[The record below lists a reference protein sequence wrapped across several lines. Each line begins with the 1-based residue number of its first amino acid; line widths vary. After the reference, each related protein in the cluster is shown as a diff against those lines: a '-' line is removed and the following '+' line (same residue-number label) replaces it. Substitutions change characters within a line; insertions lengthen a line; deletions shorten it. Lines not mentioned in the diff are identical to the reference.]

1 MLQVKN
7 ISKTYKTG
15 NLVQR
20 ALDDVSLNL
29 RDNEFVAILGPSGS
43 GKTTLLNII
52 GGLDRYDSGDLII
65 NGISTKKYKDRDWD
79 SYRNHTVGFV
89 FQSYN
94 LIPHQTVLANVELAL
109 TISGISGKERRERAI
124 KALEEVGLG
133 DQLHKKP
140 NQMSGG
146 QMQRVSLA
154 RALVN
159 NPDILLADEPTGA
172 LDSETSIQVMD
183 LLKEVAKDRLVVMV
197 THNPELAY
205 QYATRIVKV
214 KDGKLLEDS
223 DPYEIPEGEVPVPV
237 HKNMGKSA
245 MSFLTALSLSF
256 NNLKTKKARTILVSF
271 AGSIGIIGIAMI
283 LSLSHGV
290 NQYIE
295 DMEEKT
301 MSEYP
306 LQITKTTTN
315 MMSLSADMMTNQKSS
330 SDTDGKVEEMQILNQ
345 MVSGT
350 EYNDLK
356 SLKAYLESGKSDIKN
371 QTKAIEYDYGIT
383 PQIYLQE
390 ENGKVRQVCP
400 DQTVSSLSGSSSM
413 MLAMMGSSGMEQFHA
428 LPENDALYKDQYDVK
443 AGHWPENDH
452 QCVVVLTKDGRLY
465 DMTLYSL
472 GLKSGEELDKIL
484 DAVADD
490 KTVETSDKLETFD
503 YDDFLGI
510 KLKLVNVSDYYVYDN
525 DFSVW
530 KDKSDNDKYIKNLVK
545 DGEDLEVVGVVQPK
559 DGEDITMLTA
569 GVSYPASL
577 VNHVIE
583 EASKSKIVK
592 AQIQDKK
599 KNVFNGKAFD
609 DPDDENGLNMEDFF
623 KVDEETFKNAFKVDT
638 SKMNMDS
645 SVFSDMD
652 FSDVDLSDLVD
663 GDALSD
669 AMPSFSEK
677 DFQDILKGV
686 SVNLTQNSL
695 AELFNTLLDGY
706 KKSVGDNPETDITG
720 LTDDLKQFLT
730 SDDTIAYLSKKLK
743 EILGP
748 ELDEVLTKD
757 LLKDFMMRVMEDY
770 QEFASKQE
778 DPNDFETNFRAYLET
793 DAVDR
798 ILSEELVSL
807 KDKLSSVEITDDQLK
822 EIMTDLA
829 NGYEDY
835 AKKNNLAQPDK
846 ILDAFL
852 KYVSSDSG
860 QKVLLHYAGQIV
872 DRKTLQANLQK
883 KMADVM
889 GDFSDELTDQ
899 ISSAMG
905 KVMGQIS
912 SSLQKSMGSAM
923 TSMMDNMQDIFSI
936 DPDAFAKAIQMN
948 MSEEDLQELMTS
960 LMSKG
965 SASYEDNLNKM
976 GYADEADPQT
986 ISIYPVDFDSKQVVD
1001 QILQDYNDDMTN
1013 SGQDDKVISYT
1024 DLVGVM
1030 MSSVTS
1036 IVNMIS
1042 YVLIAFVAISL
1053 VVSSIMIGVITYIS
1067 VLERRKEI
1075 GILRAI
1081 GASKGNVGAVFNA
1094 ETFIIGLLA
1103 GVIGI
1108 AITIIA
1114 IFPTNYIIHTVSGNA
1129 DVNAALPIGAAFVLI
1144 ALSVVLT
1151 LLGGL
1156 IPANKASKSDPV
1168 TALRTD

>member
-1 MLQVKN
+1 MLQIKN

-133 DQLHKKP
+133 EQIHKKP

-223 DPYEIPEGEVPVPV
+223 DPYEIPEGEAPEPV
-237 HKNMGKSA
+237 HKNMGKSS

-290 NQYIE
+290 NKYIE

-315 MMSLSADMMTNQKSS
+315 MMSMSEDMMSS
-330 SDTDGKVEEMQILNQ
+330 KKATSTDNKVREMQILTQ

-356 SLKAYLESGKSDIKN
+356 SLKTYLESGQSDIKN

-390 ENGKVRQVCP
+390 DNGDVRKVCP
-400 DQTVSSLSGSSSM
+400 DQTLSSLTGSSSM

-428 LPENDALYKDQYDVK
+428 LPENEALYKDQYDVK

-452 QCVVVLTKDGRLY
+452 ECVVILTQNGQLY

-484 DAVADD
+484 EAVKEDQS
-490 KTVETSDKLETFD
+490 VEINEEPGAYD
-503 YDDFLGI
+503 YNDFLGI
-510 KLKLVNVSDYYVYDN
+510 TLKLVNASDYYVYD
-525 DFSVW
+525 DEFSVW
-530 KDKSDNDKYIKNLVK
+530 KDKSDNQQYVKDLVK
-545 DGEDLEVVGVVQPK
+545 NGEDLKVVGVVQPK
-559 DGEDITMLTA
+559 EGQDFTMLTA
-569 GVSYPASL
+569 GVGYPASL
-577 VNHVIE
+577 LDHVIDK
-583 EASKSKIVK
+583 AAQSDIVK
-592 AQIQDKK
+592 DQLKDKK
-599 KNVFNGKAFD
+599 TNVFNGKSFD
-609 DPDDENGLNMEDFF
+609 DPDDEGGLNMEDLF
-623 KVDEETFKNAFKVDT
+623 KIDEEAFKDAFKIDT
-638 SKMNMDS
+638 SRMNMDTS
-645 SVFSDMD
+645 AFSDMD
-652 FSDVDLSDLVD
+652 FSGVDMSDLID
-663 GDALSD
+663 ADALSG
-669 AMPSFSEK
+669 AMPSFSTK
-677 DFQDILKGV
+677 DIQDILNGV
-686 SVNLTQNSL
+686 SVNLTQGTL
-695 AELFNTLLDGY
+695 TELFNALLKGY
-706 KKSVGDNPETDITG
+706 QDSVGDDPATDITG
-720 LTDDLKQFLT
+720 LTDGLKQYLT
-730 SDDTIAYLSKKLK
+730 SDEAVQYLSQKLK
-743 EILGP
+743 EILQPQLEGVIT
-748 ELDEVLTKD
+748 EDM
-757 LLKDFMMRVMEDY
+757 LKSFVGRVMEDY
-770 QEFASKQE
+770 QDFALKQE
-778 DPNDFETNFRAYLET
+778 NPDDFNTNFRAYLET
-793 DAVDR
+793 DAVSR
-798 ILSEELVSL
+798 ILSEKLAGI
-807 KDKLSSVEITDDQLK
+807 KDKLSGVTITDDQIK
-822 EIMTDLA
+822 EILTDLA
-829 NGYEDY
+829 NGYGEY
-835 AKKNNLAQPDK
+835 AKANNLAQPDK
-846 ILDAFL
+846 IQAAFL
-852 KYVSSDSG
+852 KYISSDAG
-860 QKVLLHYAGQIV
+860 QKLLLQYVEKIV
-872 DRKTLQANLQK
+872 DTKTLQANLQN
-883 KMADVM
+883 KMASVM
-889 GDFSDELTDQ
+889 GGFTNELTSQ

-905 KVMGQIS
+905 KVMEQVGTN
-912 SSLQKSMGSAM
+912 LQKSMGNAM
-923 TSMMDNMQDIFSI
+923 TSLMGNMQDIFSI
-936 DPDAFAKAIQMN
+936 DPDAFAKAIQVN
-948 MSEEDLQELMTS
+948 MSEDDLQELMTS
-960 LMSKG
+960 LMTTG
-965 SASYEDNLNKM
+965 TVSYESNLNKM
-976 GYADEADPQT
+976 GYADEDDPQT
-986 ISIYPVDFDSKQVVD
+986 ISIYPIDFDSKQVVD
-1001 QILQDYNDDMTN
+1001 QIIEDYNDDMKN

-1024 DLVGVM
+1024 DMVGMM

-1108 AITIIA
+1108 VLTLIA
-1114 IFPTNYIIHTVSGNA
+1114 IFPTNYIIHTVSGNT
-1129 DVNAALPIGAAFVLI
+1129 DVNAALPIGAAFILI

-1168 TALRTD
+1168 TALRTE

>member
-1 MLQVKN
+1 MLQIKN

-109 TISGISGKERRERAI
+109 TISGISGKERQERAI

-133 DQLHKKP
+133 DQIHKKP

-223 DPYEIPEGEVPVPV
+223 DPYEIPEGEAPVPV
-237 HKNMGKSA
+237 HKNMGKSS

-315 MMSLSADMMTNQKSS
+315 MMSLSADMMTNQKSL

-390 ENGKVRQVCP
+390 EDGKVRQVCP

-428 LPENDALYKDQYDVK
+428 LPENDALYKVQYDVK
-443 AGHWPENDH
+443 AGHWPENEH

-510 KLKLVNVSDYYVYDN
+510 KLKLVNASDYYVYDN
-525 DFSVW
+525 EFSVW
-530 KDKSDNDKYIKNLVK
+530 KDKSDNDKYIENLVK

-592 AQIQDKK
+592 AQIKNKK

-609 DPDDENGLNMEDFF
+609 DPDDENALNMEDFF
-623 KVDEETFKNAFKVDT
+623 KVDEEAFKNAFKVDT

-645 SVFSDMD
+645 SIFSDMD

-663 GDALSD
+663 GDALAD

-720 LTDDLKQFLT
+720 LTDGLKQFLT

-872 DRKTLQANLQK
+872 DTKTLQANLQK

-960 LMSKG
+960 LMTKG

-976 GYADEADPQT
+976 GYADETDPQT

-1114 IFPTNYIIHTVSGNA
+1114 IFPTNYIIYTVSGNA

>member
-1 MLQVKN
+1 MLQIKN

-133 DQLHKKP
+133 EQIHKKP

-223 DPYEIPEGEVPVPV
+223 DPYEIPEGEAPEPV
-237 HKNMGKSA
+237 HKNMGKSS

-290 NQYIE
+290 NKYIE

-315 MMSLSADMMTNQKSS
+315 MMSMSEDMMSS
-330 SDTDGKVEEMQILNQ
+330 KKATSTDNKVREMQILTQ

-356 SLKAYLESGKSDIKN
+356 SLKTYLESGQSDIKN

-390 ENGKVRQVCP
+390 DNGDVRKVCP
-400 DQTVSSLSGSSSM
+400 DQTLSSLTGSSSM

-428 LPENDALYKDQYDVK
+428 LPENEALYKDQYDVK

-452 QCVVVLTKDGRLY
+452 ECVVILTQNGQLY

-484 DAVADD
+484 EAVKEDQS
-490 KTVETSDKLETFD
+490 VEINEEPGTYE
-503 YDDFLGI
+503 YNDFLGI
-510 KLKLVNVSDYYVYDN
+510 TLKLVNASDYYVYD
-525 DFSVW
+525 DEFSVW
-530 KDKSDNDKYIKNLVK
+530 KDKSDNQQYVKDLIKN
-545 DGEDLEVVGVVQPK
+545 GEDLKVVGVVQPK
-559 DGEDITMLTA
+559 EGQDFTMLTA
-569 GVSYPASL
+569 GVGYPASL
-577 VNHVIE
+577 LDHVIDK
-583 EASKSKIVK
+583 AAQSDIVK
-592 AQIQDKK
+592 DQLKDKK
-599 KNVFNGKAFD
+599 TNVFNGKSFD
-609 DPDDENGLNMEDFF
+609 DPDDEDGLNMEDLF
-623 KVDEETFKNAFKVDT
+623 KIDEEAFKDAFKIDT
-638 SKMNMDS
+638 SRMNMDTS
-645 SVFSDMD
+645 AFSDMD
-652 FSDVDLSDLVD
+652 FSGVDMSDLID
-663 GDALSD
+663 ADALSG
-669 AMPSFSEK
+669 AMPSFSTK
-677 DFQDILKGV
+677 DIQDILNGV
-686 SVNLTQNSL
+686 SVNLTKDTMT
-695 AELFNTLLDGY
+695 ELFNALLKGY
-706 KKSVGDNPETDITG
+706 QDSVGDDPATDITG
-720 LTDDLKQFLT
+720 LTDGLKQYLT
-730 SDDTIAYLSKKLK
+730 SDEAVQYLSQKLK
-743 EILGP
+743 DILQPQLEGVIT
-748 ELDEVLTKD
+748 EDM
-757 LLKDFMMRVMEDY
+757 LKSFVGRVMEDY
-770 QEFASKQE
+770 QDFALKQE
-778 DPNDFETNFRAYLET
+778 NPDDFNANFRAYLET
-793 DAVDR
+793 DAVSR
-798 ILSEELVSL
+798 ILSEELAGI
-807 KDKLSSVEITDDQLK
+807 KDKLSSVTITDDQIK
-822 EIMTDLA
+822 EILTDLA
-829 NGYEDY
+829 NGYGEY
-835 AKKNNLAQPDK
+835 AKANNLAQPDK
-846 ILDAFL
+846 IQAAFL
-852 KYVSSDSG
+852 KYISSDAG
-860 QKVLLHYAGQIV
+860 QKLLLQYVEKIV
-872 DRKTLQANLQK
+872 DTKTLQANLQN
-883 KMADVM
+883 KMASVM
-889 GDFSDELTDQ
+889 GGFTNELTSQ

-905 KVMGQIS
+905 KVMEQVGTN
-912 SSLQKSMGSAM
+912 LQKSMGNAM
-923 TSMMDNMQDIFSI
+923 TSLMGNMQDIFSI
-936 DPDAFAKAIQMN
+936 DPDAFAKAIQVN
-948 MSEEDLQELMTS
+948 MSEDDLQELMTS
-960 LMSKG
+960 LMTTG
-965 SASYEDNLNKM
+965 TVSYESNLNKM
-976 GYADEADPQT
+976 GYADEDDPQT
-986 ISIYPVDFDSKQVVD
+986 ISIYPIDFDSKQVVD
-1001 QILQDYNDDMTN
+1001 QIIEDYNDDMKN

-1024 DLVGVM
+1024 DMVGMM

-1108 AITIIA
+1108 VLTLIA
-1114 IFPTNYIIHTVSGNA
+1114 IFPTNYIIHTVSGNT
-1129 DVNAALPIGAAFVLI
+1129 DVNAALPIGAAFILI

-1168 TALRTD
+1168 TALRTE

>member
-1 MLQVKN
+1 MLQIKN

-133 DQLHKKP
+133 EQIHKKP

-223 DPYEIPEGEVPVPV
+223 DPYEIPEGEAPEPV
-237 HKNMGKSA
+237 HKNMGKSS

-290 NQYIE
+290 NKYIE

-315 MMSLSADMMTNQKSS
+315 MMSMSEDMMSS
-330 SDTDGKVEEMQILNQ
+330 KKATSTDNKVREMQILTQ

-356 SLKAYLESGKSDIKN
+356 SLKTYLESGQSDIKN

-390 ENGKVRQVCP
+390 DNGDVRKVCP
-400 DQTVSSLSGSSSM
+400 DQTLSSLTGSSSM

-428 LPENDALYKDQYDVK
+428 LPENEALYKDQYDVK

-452 QCVVVLTKDGRLY
+452 ECVVILTQNGQLY

-484 DAVADD
+484 EAVKEDQS
-490 KTVETSDKLETFD
+490 VEINEEPGTYD
-503 YDDFLGI
+503 YNDFLGI
-510 KLKLVNVSDYYVYDN
+510 TLKLVNASDYYVYD
-525 DFSVW
+525 DEFSVW
-530 KDKSDNDKYIKNLVK
+530 KDKSDNQQYVKDLVK
-545 DGEDLEVVGVVQPK
+545 NGEDLKVVGVVQPK
-559 DGEDITMLTA
+559 EGQDFTMLTA
-569 GVSYPASL
+569 GVGYPASL
-577 VNHVIE
+577 LDHVIDK
-583 EASKSKIVK
+583 AAQSDIVK
-592 AQIQDKK
+592 DQLKDKK
-599 KNVFNGKAFD
+599 TNVFNGKSFD
-609 DPDDENGLNMEDFF
+609 DPDDEGGLNMEDLF
-623 KVDEETFKNAFKVDT
+623 KIDEEAFKDAFKIDT
-638 SKMNMDS
+638 SRMNMDTS
-645 SVFSDMD
+645 AFSDMD
-652 FSDVDLSDLVD
+652 FSGVDMSDLID
-663 GDALSD
+663 ADALSG
-669 AMPSFSEK
+669 AMPSFSTK
-677 DFQDILKGV
+677 DIQDILNGV
-686 SVNLTQNSL
+686 SVNLTQGTL
-695 AELFNTLLDGY
+695 TELFNALLKGY
-706 KKSVGDNPETDITG
+706 QDSVGDDPATDITG
-720 LTDDLKQFLT
+720 LTAGLKQYLT
-730 SDDTIAYLSKKLK
+730 SDEAVQYLSQKLK
-743 EILGP
+743 DILQPQLEGVIT
-748 ELDEVLTKD
+748 EDM
-757 LLKDFMMRVMEDY
+757 LKSFVGRVMEDY
-770 QEFASKQE
+770 QDFALKQE
-778 DPNDFETNFRAYLET
+778 NPDDFNANFRAYLET
-793 DAVDR
+793 DAVSR
-798 ILSEELVSL
+798 ILSEELAGI
-807 KDKLSSVEITDDQLK
+807 KDKLSGVTITDDQIK
-822 EIMTDLA
+822 EILTDLA
-829 NGYEDY
+829 NGYGEY
-835 AKKNNLAQPDK
+835 AKANNLAQPDK
-846 ILDAFL
+846 IQAAFL
-852 KYVSSDSG
+852 KYISSDAG
-860 QKVLLHYAGQIV
+860 QKLLLQYVEKIV
-872 DRKTLQANLQK
+872 DTKTLQANLQN
-883 KMADVM
+883 KMASVM
-889 GDFSDELTDQ
+889 GGFTNELTSQ

-905 KVMGQIS
+905 KVMEQVGTNF
-912 SSLQKSMGSAM
+912 QKSMGNAM
-923 TSMMDNMQDIFSI
+923 TSLMGNMQDIFSI
-936 DPDAFAKAIQMN
+936 DPDAFAKAIQVN
-948 MSEEDLQELMTS
+948 MSEDDLQELMTS
-960 LMSKG
+960 LMTTG
-965 SASYEDNLNKM
+965 TVSYESNLNKM
-976 GYADEADPQT
+976 GYADEDDPQT
-986 ISIYPVDFDSKQVVD
+986 ISIYPIDFDSKQVVD
-1001 QILQDYNDDMTN
+1001 QIIEDYNDDMKN

-1024 DLVGVM
+1024 DMVGMM

-1108 AITIIA
+1108 VLTLIA
-1114 IFPTNYIIHTVSGNA
+1114 IFPTNYIIHTVSGNT
-1129 DVNAALPIGAAFVLI
+1129 DVNAALPIGAAFILI

-1168 TALRTD
+1168 TALRTE

>member
-1 MLQVKN
+1 MLQIKN

-133 DQLHKKP
+133 EQIHKKP

-223 DPYEIPEGEVPVPV
+223 DPYEIPEGEAPEPV
-237 HKNMGKSA
+237 HKNMGKSS

-290 NQYIE
+290 NKYIE

-315 MMSLSADMMTNQKSS
+315 MMSMSEDMMSS
-330 SDTDGKVEEMQILNQ
+330 KKATSTDNKVREMQILTQ

-356 SLKAYLESGKSDIKN
+356 SLKTYLESGQSDIKN

-390 ENGKVRQVCP
+390 DNGDVRKVCP
-400 DQTVSSLSGSSSM
+400 DQTLSSLTGSSSM

-428 LPENDALYKDQYDVK
+428 LPENEALYKDQYDVK

-452 QCVVVLTKDGRLY
+452 ECVVILTQNGQLY

-484 DAVADD
+484 EAVKEDQS
-490 KTVETSDKLETFD
+490 VEINEEPGTYD
-503 YDDFLGI
+503 YNDFLGI
-510 KLKLVNVSDYYVYDN
+510 TLKLVNASDYYVYD
-525 DFSVW
+525 DEFSVW
-530 KDKSDNDKYIKNLVK
+530 KDKSDNQQYVKDLIKN
-545 DGEDLEVVGVVQPK
+545 GEDLKVVGVVQPK
-559 DGEDITMLTA
+559 EGQDFTMLTA
-569 GVSYPASL
+569 GVGYPASL
-577 VNHVIE
+577 LDHVIDK
-583 EASKSKIVK
+583 AAQSDIVK
-592 AQIQDKK
+592 DQLKDKK
-599 KNVFNGKAFD
+599 TNVFNGKSFD
-609 DPDDENGLNMEDFF
+609 DPDDEGGLNMEDLF
-623 KVDEETFKNAFKVDT
+623 KIDEEAFKDAFKIDT
-638 SKMNMDS
+638 SRMNMDTS
-645 SVFSDMD
+645 AFSDMD
-652 FSDVDLSDLVD
+652 FSGVDMSDLID
-663 GDALSD
+663 ADALSG
-669 AMPSFSEK
+669 AMPSFSTK
-677 DFQDILKGV
+677 DIQDILNGV
-686 SVNLTQNSL
+686 SVNLTKDTMT
-695 AELFNTLLDGY
+695 ELFNALLKGY
-706 KKSVGDNPETDITG
+706 QDSVGDDPATDITG
-720 LTDDLKQFLT
+720 LTDGLKQYLT
-730 SDDTIAYLSKKLK
+730 SDEAVQYLSQKLK
-743 EILGP
+743 DILQPQLEGVIT
-748 ELDEVLTKD
+748 EDM
-757 LLKDFMMRVMEDY
+757 LKDFVGRVMEDY
-770 QEFASKQE
+770 QEFALKQE
-778 DPNDFETNFRAYLET
+778 NPDDFNTNFRAYLET
-793 DAVDR
+793 DAVSR
-798 ILSEELVSL
+798 ILSEELAGI
-807 KDKLSSVEITDDQLK
+807 KDKLSGVTITDDQIK
-822 EIMTDLA
+822 EILTDLA
-829 NGYEDY
+829 NGYGEY
-835 AKKNNLAQPDK
+835 AKANNLAQPDK
-846 ILDAFL
+846 IQAAFL
-852 KYVSSDSG
+852 KYISSDAG
-860 QKVLLHYAGQIV
+860 QKLLLQYVEKIV
-872 DRKTLQANLQK
+872 DTKTLQANLQN
-883 KMADVM
+883 KMASVM
-889 GDFSDELTDQ
+889 GGFTNELTSQ

-905 KVMGQIS
+905 KVMEQVGTN
-912 SSLQKSMGSAM
+912 LQKSMGNAM
-923 TSMMDNMQDIFSI
+923 TSLMGNMQDIFSI
-936 DPDAFAKAIQMN
+936 DPDAFAKAIQVN
-948 MSEEDLQELMTS
+948 MSEDDLQELMTS
-960 LMSKG
+960 LMTTG
-965 SASYEDNLNKM
+965 TVSYESNLNKM
-976 GYADEADPQT
+976 GYADENDPQT
-986 ISIYPVDFDSKQVVD
+986 ISIYPIDFDSKQVVD
-1001 QILQDYNDDMTN
+1001 QIIEDYNDDMKN
-1013 SGQDDKVISYT
+1013 SGQEDKVISYT
-1024 DLVGVM
+1024 DMVGMM

-1108 AITIIA
+1108 VLTLIA
-1114 IFPTNYIIHTVSGNA
+1114 IFPTNYIIHTVSGNT
-1129 DVNAALPIGAAFVLI
+1129 DVNAALPIGAAFILI

-1168 TALRTD
+1168 TALRTE

>member
-1 MLQVKN
+1 MLQIKN

-133 DQLHKKP
+133 EQIHKKP

-223 DPYEIPEGEVPVPV
+223 DPYEIPEGEAPEPV
-237 HKNMGKSA
+237 HKNMGKSS

-290 NQYIE
+290 NKYIE

-315 MMSLSADMMTNQKSS
+315 MMSMSEDMMSS
-330 SDTDGKVEEMQILNQ
+330 KKATSTDNKVREMQILTQ

-356 SLKAYLESGKSDIKN
+356 SLKTYLESGQSDIKN

-390 ENGKVRQVCP
+390 DNGDVRKVCP
-400 DQTVSSLSGSSSM
+400 DQTLSSLTGSSSM

-428 LPENDALYKDQYDVK
+428 LPENEALYKDQYDVK

-452 QCVVVLTKDGRLY
+452 ECVVILTQNGQLY

-484 DAVADD
+484 EAVKEDQS
-490 KTVETSDKLETFD
+490 VEINEEPGSYD
-503 YDDFLGI
+503 YNDFLGI
-510 KLKLVNVSDYYVYDN
+510 TLKLVNASDYYVYD
-525 DFSVW
+525 DEFSVW
-530 KDKSDNDKYIKNLVK
+530 KDKSDNQQYVKDLIKN
-545 DGEDLEVVGVVQPK
+545 GEDLKVVGVVQPK
-559 DGEDITMLTA
+559 EGQDFTMLTA
-569 GVSYPASL
+569 GVGYPASL
-577 VNHVIE
+577 LDHVIDK
-583 EASKSKIVK
+583 AAQSDIVK
-592 AQIQDKK
+592 DQLKDKK
-599 KNVFNGKAFD
+599 TNVFNGKSFD
-609 DPDDENGLNMEDFF
+609 DSDDEGGLNMEDLF
-623 KVDEETFKNAFKVDT
+623 KIDEEAFKDAFKIDT
-638 SKMNMDS
+638 SRMNMDTS
-645 SVFSDMD
+645 AFSDMD
-652 FSDVDLSDLVD
+652 FSGVDMSDLID
-663 GDALSD
+663 ADALSG
-669 AMPSFSEK
+669 AMPSFSTK
-677 DFQDILKGV
+677 DIQDILNGV
-686 SVNLTQNSL
+686 SVNLTKDTMT
-695 AELFNTLLDGY
+695 ELFNALLKGY
-706 KKSVGDNPETDITG
+706 QDSVGDDPATDITG
-720 LTDDLKQFLT
+720 LTDGLKQYLT
-730 SDDTIAYLSKKLK
+730 SDEAVQYLSQKLK
-743 EILGP
+743 EILQPQLEGVIT
-748 ELDEVLTKD
+748 EDM
-757 LLKDFMMRVMEDY
+757 LKSFVGRVMEDY
-770 QEFASKQE
+770 QDFALKQE
-778 DPNDFETNFRAYLET
+778 NPDDFNANFRAYLET
-793 DAVDR
+793 DAVSR
-798 ILSEELVSL
+798 ILSEELAGI
-807 KDKLSSVEITDDQLK
+807 KDKLSSVTITDDQIK
-822 EIMTDLA
+822 EILTDLA
-829 NGYEDY
+829 NGYGEY
-835 AKKNNLAQPDK
+835 AKANNLAQPDK
-846 ILDAFL
+846 IQAAFL
-852 KYVSSDSG
+852 KYISSDAG
-860 QKVLLHYAGQIV
+860 QKLLLQYVEKIV
-872 DRKTLQANLQK
+872 DTKTLQANLQN
-883 KMADVM
+883 KMASVM
-889 GDFSDELTDQ
+889 GGFTNELTSQ

-905 KVMGQIS
+905 KVMEQVGTN
-912 SSLQKSMGSAM
+912 LQKSMGNAM
-923 TSMMDNMQDIFSI
+923 TSLMGNMQDIFSI
-936 DPDAFAKAIQMN
+936 DSDAFAKAIQVN
-948 MSEEDLQELMTS
+948 MSEDDLQELMTS
-960 LMSKG
+960 LMTTG
-965 SASYEDNLNKM
+965 TVSYESNLNKM
-976 GYADEADPQT
+976 GYADEDDPQT
-986 ISIYPVDFDSKQVVD
+986 ISIYPIDFDSKQVVD
-1001 QILQDYNDDMTN
+1001 QIIEDYNDDMKN

-1024 DLVGVM
+1024 DMVGMM

-1108 AITIIA
+1108 VLTLIA
-1114 IFPTNYIIHTVSGNA
+1114 IFPTNYIIHTVSGNT
-1129 DVNAALPIGAAFVLI
+1129 DVNAALPIGAAFILI

-1168 TALRTD
+1168 TALRTE

>member
-1 MLQVKN
+1 MLQIKN

-133 DQLHKKP
+133 EQIHKKP

-223 DPYEIPEGEVPVPV
+223 DPYEIPEGEAPEPV
-237 HKNMGKSA
+237 HKNMGKSS

-290 NQYIE
+290 NKYIE

-315 MMSLSADMMTNQKSS
+315 MMSMSEDMMSS
-330 SDTDGKVEEMQILNQ
+330 KKATSTDNKVREMQILTQ

-356 SLKAYLESGKSDIKN
+356 SLKTYLESGQSDIKN

-390 ENGKVRQVCP
+390 DNGDVRKVCP
-400 DQTVSSLSGSSSM
+400 DQTLSSLTGSSSM

-428 LPENDALYKDQYDVK
+428 LPENEALYKDQYDVK

-452 QCVVVLTKDGRLY
+452 ECVVILTQNGQLY

-484 DAVADD
+484 EAVKEDQS
-490 KTVETSDKLETFD
+490 VEINEEPGSYD
-503 YDDFLGI
+503 YNDFLGI
-510 KLKLVNVSDYYVYDN
+510 TLKLVNASDYYVYD
-525 DFSVW
+525 DEFSVW
-530 KDKSDNDKYIKNLVK
+530 KDKSDNQQYVKDLIKN
-545 DGEDLEVVGVVQPK
+545 GEDLKVVGVVQPK
-559 DGEDITMLTA
+559 EGQDFTMLAA
-569 GVSYPASL
+569 GVGYPASL
-577 VNHVIE
+577 LDHVIDK
-583 EASKSKIVK
+583 AAQSDIVK
-592 AQIQDKK
+592 DQLKDKK
-599 KNVFNGKAFD
+599 TNVFNGKSFD
-609 DPDDENGLNMEDFF
+609 DPDDEGGLNMEDLF
-623 KVDEETFKNAFKVDT
+623 KIDEEAFKDAFKIDT
-638 SKMNMDS
+638 SRMNMDTS
-645 SVFSDMD
+645 AFSDMD
-652 FSDVDLSDLVD
+652 FSGVDMSDLID
-663 GDALSD
+663 ADALSG
-669 AMPSFSEK
+669 AMPSFSTK
-677 DFQDILKGV
+677 DIQDILNGV
-686 SVNLTQNSL
+686 SVNLTKDTMT
-695 AELFNTLLDGY
+695 ELFNALLKGY
-706 KKSVGDNPETDITG
+706 QDSVGDDPATDITG
-720 LTDDLKQFLT
+720 LTDGLKQYLT
-730 SDDTIAYLSKKLK
+730 SDEAVQYLSQKLK
-743 EILGP
+743 EILQPQLEGVIT
-748 ELDEVLTKD
+748 EDM
-757 LLKDFMMRVMEDY
+757 LKDFVGRVMEDY
-770 QEFASKQE
+770 QEFALKQE
-778 DPNDFETNFRAYLET
+778 NPDDFNTNFRAYLET
-793 DAVDR
+793 DAVSR
-798 ILSEELVSL
+798 ILSEELAGI
-807 KDKLSSVEITDDQLK
+807 KDKLSGVTITDDQIK
-822 EIMTDLA
+822 EILTDLA
-829 NGYEDY
+829 NGYGEY
-835 AKKNNLAQPDK
+835 AKANNLAQPDK
-846 ILDAFL
+846 IQAAFL
-852 KYVSSDSG
+852 KYISSDAG
-860 QKVLLHYAGQIV
+860 QKLLLQYVEKIV
-872 DRKTLQANLQK
+872 DTKTLQANLQN
-883 KMADVM
+883 KMASVM
-889 GDFSDELTDQ
+889 GGFTNELTSQ

-905 KVMGQIS
+905 KVMEQVGTN
-912 SSLQKSMGSAM
+912 LQKSMGNAM
-923 TSMMDNMQDIFSI
+923 TSLMGNMQDIFSI
-936 DPDAFAKAIQMN
+936 DPDAFAKAIQVN
-948 MSEEDLQELMTS
+948 MSEDDLQELMTS
-960 LMSKG
+960 LMTTG
-965 SASYEDNLNKM
+965 TVSYESNLNKM
-976 GYADEADPQT
+976 GYADEDDPQT
-986 ISIYPVDFDSKQVVD
+986 ISIYPIDFDSKQVVD
-1001 QILQDYNDDMTN
+1001 QIIEDYNDDMKN

-1024 DLVGVM
+1024 DMVGMM

-1108 AITIIA
+1108 VLTLIA
-1114 IFPTNYIIHTVSGNA
+1114 IFPTNYIIHTVSGNT
-1129 DVNAALPIGAAFVLI
+1129 DVNAALPIGAAFILI

-1168 TALRTD
+1168 TALRTE

>member
-1 MLQVKN
+1 MLQIKN

-133 DQLHKKP
+133 EQIHKKP

-223 DPYEIPEGEVPVPV
+223 DPYEIPEGEAPEPV
-237 HKNMGKSA
+237 HKNMGKSS

-290 NQYIE
+290 NKYIE

-315 MMSLSADMMTNQKSS
+315 MMSMSEDMMSS
-330 SDTDGKVEEMQILNQ
+330 KKATSTDNKVREMQILTQ

-356 SLKAYLESGKSDIKN
+356 SLKTYLESGQSDIKN

-390 ENGKVRQVCP
+390 DNGDVRKVCP
-400 DQTVSSLSGSSSM
+400 DQTLSSLTGSSSM

-428 LPENDALYKDQYDVK
+428 LPENEALYKDQYDVK

-452 QCVVVLTKDGRLY
+452 ECVVILTQNGQLY

-484 DAVADD
+484 EAVKEDQS
-490 KTVETSDKLETFD
+490 VEINEEPGTYD
-503 YDDFLGI
+503 YNDFLGI
-510 KLKLVNVSDYYVYDN
+510 TLKLVNASDYYVYD
-525 DFSVW
+525 DEFSVW
-530 KDKSDNDKYIKNLVK
+530 KDKSDNQQYVKDLVK
-545 DGEDLEVVGVVQPK
+545 NGEDLKVVGVVQPK
-559 DGEDITMLTA
+559 EGQDFTMLTA
-569 GVSYPASL
+569 GVGYPASL
-577 VNHVIE
+577 LDHVIDK
-583 EASKSKIVK
+583 AAQSDIVK
-592 AQIQDKK
+592 DQLKDKK
-599 KNVFNGKAFD
+599 TNVFNGKSFD
-609 DPDDENGLNMEDFF
+609 DPDDEGGLNMEDLF
-623 KVDEETFKNAFKVDT
+623 KIDEEAFKDAFKIDT
-638 SKMNMDS
+638 SRMNMDTS
-645 SVFSDMD
+645 AFSDMD
-652 FSDVDLSDLVD
+652 FSGVDMSDLID
-663 GDALSD
+663 ADALSG
-669 AMPSFSEK
+669 AMPSFSTK
-677 DFQDILKGV
+677 DIQDILNGV
-686 SVNLTQNSL
+686 SVNLTKDTMT
-695 AELFNTLLDGY
+695 ELFNALLKGY
-706 KKSVGDNPETDITG
+706 QDSVGDDPATDITG
-720 LTDDLKQFLT
+720 LTAGLKQYLT
-730 SDDTIAYLSKKLK
+730 SDEAVQYLSQKLK
-743 EILGP
+743 DILQPQLEGVIT
-748 ELDEVLTKD
+748 EDM
-757 LLKDFMMRVMEDY
+757 LKSFVGRVMEDY
-770 QEFASKQE
+770 QDFALKQE
-778 DPNDFETNFRAYLET
+778 NPDDFNANFRAYLET
-793 DAVDR
+793 DAVSR
-798 ILSEELVSL
+798 ILSEELAGI
-807 KDKLSSVEITDDQLK
+807 KDKLSGVTITDDQIK
-822 EIMTDLA
+822 EILTDLA
-829 NGYEDY
+829 NGYGEY
-835 AKKNNLAQPDK
+835 AKANNLAQPDK
-846 ILDAFL
+846 IQAAFL
-852 KYVSSDSG
+852 KYISSDAG
-860 QKVLLHYAGQIV
+860 QKLLLQYVEKIV
-872 DRKTLQANLQK
+872 DTKTLQANLQN
-883 KMADVM
+883 KMASVM
-889 GDFSDELTDQ
+889 GGFTNELTSQ

-905 KVMGQIS
+905 KVMEQVGTN
-912 SSLQKSMGSAM
+912 LQKSMGNAM
-923 TSMMDNMQDIFSI
+923 TSLMGNMQDIFSI
-936 DPDAFAKAIQMN
+936 DPDAFAKAIQVN
-948 MSEEDLQELMTS
+948 MSEDDLQELMTS
-960 LMSKG
+960 LMTTG
-965 SASYEDNLNKM
+965 TVSYESNLNKM
-976 GYADEADPQT
+976 GYADEDDPQT
-986 ISIYPVDFDSKQVVD
+986 ISIYPIDFDSKQVVD
-1001 QILQDYNDDMTN
+1001 QIIEDYNDDMKN

-1024 DLVGVM
+1024 DMVGMM

-1108 AITIIA
+1108 VLTLIA
-1114 IFPTNYIIHTVSGNA
+1114 IFPTNYIIHTVSGNT
-1129 DVNAALPIGAAFVLI
+1129 DVNAALPIGAAFILI

-1168 TALRTD
+1168 TALRTE

>member
-1 MLQVKN
+1 MLQIKN

-133 DQLHKKP
+133 EQIHKKP

-223 DPYEIPEGEVPVPV
+223 DPYEIPEGEAPEPV
-237 HKNMGKSA
+237 HKNMGKSS

-290 NQYIE
+290 NKYIE

-315 MMSLSADMMTNQKSS
+315 MMSMSEDMMSS
-330 SDTDGKVEEMQILNQ
+330 KKATSTDNKVREMQILTQ

-356 SLKAYLESGKSDIKN
+356 SLKTYLESGQSDIKN

-390 ENGKVRQVCP
+390 DNGDVRKVCP
-400 DQTVSSLSGSSSM
+400 DQTLSSLTGSSSM

-428 LPENDALYKDQYDVK
+428 LPENEALYKDQYDVK

-452 QCVVVLTKDGRLY
+452 ECVVILTQNGQLY

-484 DAVADD
+484 EAVKEDQS
-490 KTVETSDKLETFD
+490 VEINEEPGTYD
-503 YDDFLGI
+503 YNDFLGI
-510 KLKLVNVSDYYVYDN
+510 TLKLVNASDYYVYD
-525 DFSVW
+525 DEFSVW
-530 KDKSDNDKYIKNLVK
+530 KDKSDNQQYVKDLVK
-545 DGEDLEVVGVVQPK
+545 NGEDLKVVGVVQPK
-559 DGEDITMLTA
+559 EGQDFTMLTA
-569 GVSYPASL
+569 GVGYPASL
-577 VNHVIE
+577 LDHVIDK
-583 EASKSKIVK
+583 AAQSDIVK
-592 AQIQDKK
+592 DQLKDKK
-599 KNVFNGKAFD
+599 TNVFNGKSFD
-609 DPDDENGLNMEDFF
+609 DPDDEGGLNMEDLF
-623 KVDEETFKNAFKVDT
+623 KIDEEAFKDAFKIDT
-638 SKMNMDS
+638 SRMNMDTS
-645 SVFSDMD
+645 AFSDMD
-652 FSDVDLSDLVD
+652 FSGVDMSDLID
-663 GDALSD
+663 ADALSG
-669 AMPSFSEK
+669 AMPSFSTK
-677 DFQDILKGV
+677 DIQDILNGV
-686 SVNLTQNSL
+686 SVNLTKDTMT
-695 AELFNTLLDGY
+695 ELFNALLKGY
-706 KKSVGDNPETDITG
+706 QDSVGDDPATDITG
-720 LTDDLKQFLT
+720 LTAGLKQYLT
-730 SDDTIAYLSKKLK
+730 SDEAVQYLSQKLK
-743 EILGP
+743 DILQPQLEGVIT
-748 ELDEVLTKD
+748 EDM
-757 LLKDFMMRVMEDY
+757 LKDFVGRVMEDY
-770 QEFASKQE
+770 QEFALKQE
-778 DPNDFETNFRAYLET
+778 NPDDFNTNFRAYLET
-793 DAVDR
+793 DAVSR
-798 ILSEELVSL
+798 ILSEELAGI
-807 KDKLSSVEITDDQLK
+807 KDKLSGVTITDDQIK
-822 EIMTDLA
+822 EILTDLA
-829 NGYEDY
+829 NGYGEY
-835 AKKNNLAQPDK
+835 AKANNLAQPDK
-846 ILDAFL
+846 IQAAFL
-852 KYVSSDSG
+852 KYISSDAG
-860 QKVLLHYAGQIV
+860 QKLLLQYAEKIV
-872 DRKTLQANLQK
+872 DTKTLQANLQN
-883 KMADVM
+883 KMASVM
-889 GDFSDELTDQ
+889 GGFTNELTSQ

-905 KVMGQIS
+905 KVMEQVGTN
-912 SSLQKSMGSAM
+912 LRKSMGNAM
-923 TSMMDNMQDIFSI
+923 TSLMGNMQDIFSI
-936 DPDAFAKAIQMN
+936 DPDAFAKAIQVN
-948 MSEEDLQELMTS
+948 MSEDDLQELMTS
-960 LMSKG
+960 LMTTG
-965 SASYEDNLNKM
+965 TVSYESNLNKM
-976 GYADEADPQT
+976 GYADEDDPQT
-986 ISIYPVDFDSKQVVD
+986 ISIYPIDFDSKQVVD
-1001 QILQDYNDDMTN
+1001 QIIEDYNDDMKN

-1024 DLVGVM
+1024 DMVGMM

-1108 AITIIA
+1108 VLTLIA
-1114 IFPTNYIIHTVSGNA
+1114 IFPTNYIIHTVSGNT
-1129 DVNAALPIGAAFVLI
+1129 DVNAALPIGAAFILI

-1168 TALRTD
+1168 TALRTE

>member
-1 MLQVKN
+1 MLQIKN

-133 DQLHKKP
+133 EQIHKKP

-223 DPYEIPEGEVPVPV
+223 DPYEIPEGEAPEPV
-237 HKNMGKSA
+237 HKNMGKSS

-290 NQYIE
+290 NKYIE

-315 MMSLSADMMTNQKSS
+315 MMSMSEDMMSS
-330 SDTDGKVEEMQILNQ
+330 KKATSTDNKVREMQILTQ

-356 SLKAYLESGKSDIKN
+356 SLKTYLESGQSDIKN

-390 ENGKVRQVCP
+390 DNGDVRKVCP
-400 DQTVSSLSGSSSM
+400 DQTLSSLTGSSSM

-428 LPENDALYKDQYDVK
+428 LPENEALYKDQYDVK

-452 QCVVVLTKDGRLY
+452 ECVVILTQNGQLY

-484 DAVADD
+484 EAVKDD
-490 KTVETSDKLETFD
+490 QSVEINEEPGSYD
-503 YDDFLGI
+503 YNDFLGI
-510 KLKLVNVSDYYVYDN
+510 TLKLVNASDYYVYD
-525 DFSVW
+525 DEFSVW
-530 KDKSDNDKYIKNLVK
+530 KDKSDNQQYVKDLIKN
-545 DGEDLEVVGVVQPK
+545 GEDLKVVGVVQPK
-559 DGEDITMLTA
+559 EGQDFTMLTA
-569 GVSYPASL
+569 GVGYPASL
-577 VNHVIE
+577 LDHVIDK
-583 EASKSKIVK
+583 AAQSDIVK
-592 AQIQDKK
+592 DQLKDKK
-599 KNVFNGKAFD
+599 TNVFNGKSFD
-609 DPDDENGLNMEDFF
+609 DPDDEGGLNMEDLF
-623 KVDEETFKNAFKVDT
+623 KIDEEAFKDAFKIDT
-638 SKMNMDS
+638 SRMNMDTS
-645 SVFSDMD
+645 AFSDMD
-652 FSDVDLSDLVD
+652 FSGVDMSDLID
-663 GDALSD
+663 ADALSG
-669 AMPSFSEK
+669 AMPSFSTK
-677 DFQDILKGV
+677 DIQDILNGV
-686 SVNLTQNSL
+686 SVNLTKDTMT
-695 AELFNTLLDGY
+695 ELFNALLKGY
-706 KKSVGDNPETDITG
+706 QDSVGDDPATDITG
-720 LTDDLKQFLT
+720 LTDGLKQYLT
-730 SDDTIAYLSKKLK
+730 SDEAVQYLSQKLK
-743 EILGP
+743 EILQPQLEGVIT
-748 ELDEVLTKD
+748 EDM
-757 LLKDFMMRVMEDY
+757 LKDFVGRVMEDY
-770 QEFASKQE
+770 QEFALKQE
-778 DPNDFETNFRAYLET
+778 NPDDFNTNFRAYLET
-793 DAVDR
+793 DAVSR
-798 ILSEELVSL
+798 ILSEELAGI
-807 KDKLSSVEITDDQLK
+807 KDKLSGVTITDDQIK
-822 EIMTDLA
+822 EILTDLA
-829 NGYEDY
+829 NGYGEY
-835 AKKNNLAQPDK
+835 AKANNLAQPDK
-846 ILDAFL
+846 IQAAFL
-852 KYVSSDSG
+852 KYISSDAG
-860 QKVLLHYAGQIV
+860 QKLLLQYVEKIV
-872 DRKTLQANLQK
+872 DTKTLQANLQN
-883 KMADVM
+883 KMASVM
-889 GDFSDELTDQ
+889 GGFTNELTSQ

-905 KVMGQIS
+905 KVMEQVGTN
-912 SSLQKSMGSAM
+912 LQKSMGNAM
-923 TSMMDNMQDIFSI
+923 TSLMGNMQDIFSI
-936 DPDAFAKAIQMN
+936 DPDAFAKAIQVN
-948 MSEEDLQELMTS
+948 MSEDDLQELMTS
-960 LMSKG
+960 LMTTG
-965 SASYEDNLNKM
+965 TVSYESNLNKM
-976 GYADEADPQT
+976 GYADEDDPQT
-986 ISIYPVDFDSKQVVD
+986 ISIYPIDFDSKQVVD
-1001 QILQDYNDDMTN
+1001 QIIEDYNDDMKN

-1024 DLVGVM
+1024 DMVGMM

-1108 AITIIA
+1108 VLTLIA
-1114 IFPTNYIIHTVSGNA
+1114 IFPTNYIIHTVSGNT
-1129 DVNAALPIGAAFVLI
+1129 DVNAALPIGAAFILI

-1168 TALRTD
+1168 TALRTE

>member
-1 MLQVKN
+1 MLQIKN

-133 DQLHKKP
+133 EQIHKKP

-223 DPYEIPEGEVPVPV
+223 NPYEIPEGEAPEPV
-237 HKNMGKSA
+237 HKNMGKSS

-290 NQYIE
+290 NKYIE

-315 MMSLSADMMTNQKSS
+315 MMSMSEDMMSS
-330 SDTDGKVEEMQILNQ
+330 KKATSTDNKVREMQILTQ

-356 SLKAYLESGKSDIKN
+356 SLKTYLESGQSDIKN

-390 ENGKVRQVCP
+390 DNGDVRKVCP
-400 DQTVSSLSGSSSM
+400 DQTLSSLTGSSSM

-428 LPENDALYKDQYDVK
+428 LPENEALYKDQYDVK

-452 QCVVVLTKDGRLY
+452 ECVVILTQNGQLY

-484 DAVADD
+484 EAVKEDQS
-490 KTVETSDKLETFD
+490 VEINEEPGTYD
-503 YDDFLGI
+503 YNDFLGI
-510 KLKLVNVSDYYVYDN
+510 TLKLVNASDYYVYD
-525 DFSVW
+525 DEFSVW
-530 KDKSDNDKYIKNLVK
+530 KDKSDNQQYVKDLVK
-545 DGEDLEVVGVVQPK
+545 NGEDLKVVGVVQPK
-559 DGEDITMLTA
+559 EGQDFTMLTA
-569 GVSYPASL
+569 GVGYPASL
-577 VNHVIE
+577 LDHVIDK
-583 EASKSKIVK
+583 AAQSDIVK
-592 AQIQDKK
+592 DQLKDKK
-599 KNVFNGKAFD
+599 TNVFNGKSFD
-609 DPDDENGLNMEDFF
+609 DPDDEGGLNMEDLF
-623 KVDEETFKNAFKVDT
+623 KIDEEAFKDAFKIDT
-638 SKMNMDS
+638 SRMNMDTS
-645 SVFSDMD
+645 AFSDMD
-652 FSDVDLSDLVD
+652 FSGVDMSDLID
-663 GDALSD
+663 ADALSG
-669 AMPSFSEK
+669 AMPSFSTK
-677 DFQDILKGV
+677 DIQDILNGV
-686 SVNLTQNSL
+686 SVNLTKDTMT
-695 AELFNTLLDGY
+695 ELFNALLKGY
-706 KKSVGDNPETDITG
+706 QDSVGDDPATDITG
-720 LTDDLKQFLT
+720 LTAGLKQYLT
-730 SDDTIAYLSKKLK
+730 SDEAVQYLSQKLK
-743 EILGP
+743 DILQPQLEGVIT
-748 ELDEVLTKD
+748 EDM
-757 LLKDFMMRVMEDY
+757 LKDFVGRVMEDY
-770 QEFASKQE
+770 QEFALKQE
-778 DPNDFETNFRAYLET
+778 NPDDFNTNFRAYLET
-793 DAVDR
+793 DAVSR
-798 ILSEELVSL
+798 ILSEELAGI
-807 KDKLSSVEITDDQLK
+807 KDKLSGVTITDDQIK
-822 EIMTDLA
+822 EILTDLA
-829 NGYEDY
+829 NGYGEY
-835 AKKNNLAQPDK
+835 AKANNLAQPDK
-846 ILDAFL
+846 IQAAFL
-852 KYVSSDSG
+852 KYISSDAG
-860 QKVLLHYAGQIV
+860 QKLLLQYVEKIV
-872 DRKTLQANLQK
+872 DTKTLQANLQN
-883 KMADVM
+883 KMASVM
-889 GDFSDELTDQ
+889 GGFTNELTSQ

-905 KVMGQIS
+905 KVMEQVGTN
-912 SSLQKSMGSAM
+912 LQKSMGNAM
-923 TSMMDNMQDIFSI
+923 TSLMGNMQDIFSI
-936 DPDAFAKAIQMN
+936 DPDAFAKAIQVN
-948 MSEEDLQELMTS
+948 MSEDDLQELMTS
-960 LMSKG
+960 LMTTG
-965 SASYEDNLNKM
+965 TVSYESNLNKM
-976 GYADEADPQT
+976 GYADEDDPQT
-986 ISIYPVDFDSKQVVD
+986 ISIYPIDFDSKQVVD
-1001 QILQDYNDDMTN
+1001 QIIEDYNDDMKN

-1024 DLVGVM
+1024 DMVGMM

-1108 AITIIA
+1108 VLTLIA
-1114 IFPTNYIIHTVSGNA
+1114 IFPTNYIIHTVSGNT
-1129 DVNAALPIGAAFVLI
+1129 DVNAALPIGAAFILI

-1168 TALRTD
+1168 TALRTE

>member
-1 MLQVKN
+1 MLQIKN

-133 DQLHKKP
+133 EQIHKKP

-205 QYATRIVKV
+205 QYATRIVQV

-223 DPYEIPEGEVPVPV
+223 DPYEIPEGEAPEPV
-237 HKNMGKSA
+237 HKNMGKSS

-290 NQYIE
+290 NKYIE

-315 MMSLSADMMTNQKSS
+315 MMSMSEDMMSS
-330 SDTDGKVEEMQILNQ
+330 KKATSTDNKVREMQILTQ

-356 SLKAYLESGKSDIKN
+356 SLKTYLESGQSDIKN

-390 ENGKVRQVCP
+390 DNGDVRKVCP
-400 DQTVSSLSGSSSM
+400 DQTLSSLTGSSSM

-428 LPENDALYKDQYDVK
+428 LPENEALYKDQYDVK

-452 QCVVVLTKDGRLY
+452 ECVVILTQNGQLY

-484 DAVADD
+484 EAVKEDQS
-490 KTVETSDKLETFD
+490 VEINEEPGTYD
-503 YDDFLGI
+503 YNDFLGI
-510 KLKLVNVSDYYVYDN
+510 TLKLVNASDYYVYD
-525 DFSVW
+525 DEFSVW
-530 KDKSDNDKYIKNLVK
+530 KDKSDNQQYVKDLVK
-545 DGEDLEVVGVVQPK
+545 NGEDLKVVGVVQPK
-559 DGEDITMLTA
+559 EGQDFTMLTA
-569 GVSYPASL
+569 GVGYPASL
-577 VNHVIE
+577 LDHVIDK
-583 EASKSKIVK
+583 AAQSDIVK
-592 AQIQDKK
+592 DQLKDKK
-599 KNVFNGKAFD
+599 TNVFNGKSFD
-609 DPDDENGLNMEDFF
+609 DPDDEGGLNMEDLF
-623 KVDEETFKNAFKVDT
+623 KIDEEAFKDAFKIDT
-638 SKMNMDS
+638 SRMNMDTS
-645 SVFSDMD
+645 AFSDMD
-652 FSDVDLSDLVD
+652 FSGVDMSDLID
-663 GDALSD
+663 ADALSG
-669 AMPSFSEK
+669 AMPSFSTK
-677 DFQDILKGV
+677 DIQDILNGV
-686 SVNLTQNSL
+686 SVNLTKDTMT
-695 AELFNTLLDGY
+695 ELFNALLKGY
-706 KKSVGDNPETDITG
+706 QDSVGDDPATDITG
-720 LTDDLKQFLT
+720 LTAGLKQYLT
-730 SDDTIAYLSKKLK
+730 SDEAVQYLSQKLK
-743 EILGP
+743 DILQPQLEGVIT
-748 ELDEVLTKD
+748 EDM
-757 LLKDFMMRVMEDY
+757 LKDFVGRVMEDY
-770 QEFASKQE
+770 QEFALKQE
-778 DPNDFETNFRAYLET
+778 NPDDFNTNFRAYLET
-793 DAVDR
+793 DAVSR
-798 ILSEELVSL
+798 ILSEELAGI
-807 KDKLSSVEITDDQLK
+807 KDKLSGVTITDDQIK
-822 EIMTDLA
+822 EILTDLA
-829 NGYEDY
+829 NGYGEY
-835 AKKNNLAQPDK
+835 AKANNLAQPDK
-846 ILDAFL
+846 IQAAFL
-852 KYVSSDSG
+852 KYISSDAG
-860 QKVLLHYAGQIV
+860 QKLLLQYVEKIV
-872 DRKTLQANLQK
+872 DTKTLQANLQN
-883 KMADVM
+883 KMASVM
-889 GDFSDELTDQ
+889 GGFTNELTSQ

-905 KVMGQIS
+905 KVMEQVGTN
-912 SSLQKSMGSAM
+912 LQKSMGNAM
-923 TSMMDNMQDIFSI
+923 TSLMGNMQDIFSI
-936 DPDAFAKAIQMN
+936 DPDAFAKAIQVN
-948 MSEEDLQELMTS
+948 MSEDDLQELMTS
-960 LMSKG
+960 LMTTG
-965 SASYEDNLNKM
+965 TVSYESNLNKM
-976 GYADEADPQT
+976 GYADEDDPQT
-986 ISIYPVDFDSKQVVD
+986 ISIYPIDFDSKQVVD
-1001 QILQDYNDDMTN
+1001 QIIEDYNDDMKN

-1024 DLVGVM
+1024 DMVGMM

-1108 AITIIA
+1108 VLTLIA
-1114 IFPTNYIIHTVSGNA
+1114 IFPTNYIIHTVSGNT
-1129 DVNAALPIGAAFVLI
+1129 DVNAALPIGAAFILI

-1168 TALRTD
+1168 TALRTE

>member
-1 MLQVKN
+1 MLQIKN

-133 DQLHKKP
+133 EQIHKKP

-223 DPYEIPEGEVPVPV
+223 DPYEIPEGEAPEPV
-237 HKNMGKSA
+237 HKNMGKSS

-290 NQYIE
+290 NKYIE

-315 MMSLSADMMTNQKSS
+315 MMSMSEDMMSS
-330 SDTDGKVEEMQILNQ
+330 KKATSTDNKVREMQILTQ

-356 SLKAYLESGKSDIKN
+356 SLKTYLESGQSDIKN

-390 ENGKVRQVCP
+390 DNGDVRKVCP
-400 DQTVSSLSGSSSM
+400 DQTLSSLTGSSSM

-428 LPENDALYKDQYDVK
+428 LPENEALYKDQYDVK

-452 QCVVVLTKDGRLY
+452 ECVVILTQNGQLY

-484 DAVADD
+484 EAVKEDQS
-490 KTVETSDKLETFD
+490 VEINEEPGTYD
-503 YDDFLGI
+503 YNDFLGI
-510 KLKLVNVSDYYVYDN
+510 TLKLVNASDYYVYD
-525 DFSVW
+525 DEFSVW
-530 KDKSDNDKYIKNLVK
+530 KDKSDNQQYVKDLVK
-545 DGEDLEVVGVVQPK
+545 NGEDLKVVGVVQPK
-559 DGEDITMLTA
+559 EGQDFTMLTA
-569 GVSYPASL
+569 GVGYPASL
-577 VNHVIE
+577 LDHVIDK
-583 EASKSKIVK
+583 AAQSDIVK
-592 AQIQDKK
+592 DQLKDKK
-599 KNVFNGKAFD
+599 TNVFNGKSFD
-609 DPDDENGLNMEDFF
+609 DPDDEGGLNMEDLF
-623 KVDEETFKNAFKVDT
+623 KIDEEAFKDAFKIDT
-638 SKMNMDS
+638 SRMNMDTS
-645 SVFSDMD
+645 AFSDMD
-652 FSDVDLSDLVD
+652 FSGVDMSDLID
-663 GDALSD
+663 ADALSG
-669 AMPSFSEK
+669 AMPSFSTK
-677 DFQDILKGV
+677 DIQDILNGV
-686 SVNLTQNSL
+686 SVNLTKDTMT
-695 AELFNTLLDGY
+695 ELFNALLKGY
-706 KKSVGDNPETDITG
+706 QDSVGDDPATDITG
-720 LTDDLKQFLT
+720 LTAGLKQYLT
-730 SDDTIAYLSKKLK
+730 SDEAVQYLSQKLK
-743 EILGP
+743 DILQPQLEGVIT
-748 ELDEVLTKD
+748 EDM
-757 LLKDFMMRVMEDY
+757 LKDFVGRVMEDY
-770 QEFASKQE
+770 QEFALKQE
-778 DPNDFETNFRAYLET
+778 NPDDFNTNFRAYLET
-793 DAVDR
+793 DAVSR
-798 ILSEELVSL
+798 ILSEELAGI
-807 KDKLSSVEITDDQLK
+807 KDKLSGVTITDDQIK
-822 EIMTDLA
+822 EILTDLA
-829 NGYEDY
+829 NGYGEY
-835 AKKNNLAQPDK
+835 AKANNLAQPDK
-846 ILDAFL
+846 IQAAFL
-852 KYVSSDSG
+852 KYISSDAG
-860 QKVLLHYAGQIV
+860 QKLLLQYVEKIV
-872 DRKTLQANLQK
+872 DTKTLQANLQN
-883 KMADVM
+883 KMASVM
-889 GDFSDELTDQ
+889 GGFTNELTSQ

-905 KVMGQIS
+905 KVMEQVGTNF
-912 SSLQKSMGSAM
+912 QKSMGNAM
-923 TSMMDNMQDIFSI
+923 TSLMGNMQDIFSI
-936 DPDAFAKAIQMN
+936 DPDAFAKAIQVN
-948 MSEEDLQELMTS
+948 MSEDDLQELMTS
-960 LMSKG
+960 LMTTG
-965 SASYEDNLNKM
+965 TVSYESNLNKM
-976 GYADEADPQT
+976 GYADEDDPQT
-986 ISIYPVDFDSKQVVD
+986 ISIYPIDFDSKQVVD
-1001 QILQDYNDDMTN
+1001 QIIEDYNDDMKN

-1024 DLVGVM
+1024 DMVGMM

-1108 AITIIA
+1108 VLTLIA
-1114 IFPTNYIIHTVSGNA
+1114 IFPTNYIIHTVSGNT
-1129 DVNAALPIGAAFVLI
+1129 DVNAALPIGAAFILI

-1168 TALRTD
+1168 TALRTE

>member
-1 MLQVKN
+1 MLQIKN

-133 DQLHKKP
+133 EQIHKKP

-223 DPYEIPEGEVPVPV
+223 DPYEIPEGEAPEPV
-237 HKNMGKSA
+237 HKNMGKSS

-290 NQYIE
+290 NKYIE

-315 MMSLSADMMTNQKSS
+315 MMSMSEDMMSS
-330 SDTDGKVEEMQILNQ
+330 KKATSTDNKVREMQILTQ

-356 SLKAYLESGKSDIKN
+356 SLKTYLESGQSDIKN

-390 ENGKVRQVCP
+390 DNGDVRKVCP
-400 DQTVSSLSGSSSM
+400 DQTLSSLTGSSSM

-428 LPENDALYKDQYDVK
+428 LPENEALYKDQYDVK

-452 QCVVVLTKDGRLY
+452 ECVVILTQNGQLY

-484 DAVADD
+484 EAVKEDQS
-490 KTVETSDKLETFD
+490 VEINEEPGSYD
-503 YDDFLGI
+503 YNDFLGI
-510 KLKLVNVSDYYVYDN
+510 TLKLVNASDYYVYD
-525 DFSVW
+525 DEFSVW
-530 KDKSDNDKYIKNLVK
+530 KDKSDNQQYVKDLIKN
-545 DGEDLEVVGVVQPK
+545 GEDLKVVGVVQPK
-559 DGEDITMLTA
+559 EGQDFTMLTA
-569 GVSYPASL
+569 GVGYPASL
-577 VNHVIE
+577 LDHVIDK
-583 EASKSKIVK
+583 AAQSDIVK
-592 AQIQDKK
+592 DQLKDKK
-599 KNVFNGKAFD
+599 TNVFNGKSFD
-609 DPDDENGLNMEDFF
+609 DADDEGGLNMEDLF
-623 KVDEETFKNAFKVDT
+623 KIDEEAFKDAFKIDT
-638 SKMNMDS
+638 SRMNMDTS
-645 SVFSDMD
+645 AFSDMD
-652 FSDVDLSDLVD
+652 FSGVDMSDLID
-663 GDALSD
+663 ADALSG
-669 AMPSFSEK
+669 AMPSFSTK
-677 DFQDILKGV
+677 DIQDILNGV
-686 SVNLTQNSL
+686 SVNLTKDTMT
-695 AELFNTLLDGY
+695 ELFNALLKGY
-706 KKSVGDNPETDITG
+706 QDSVGDDPATDITG
-720 LTDDLKQFLT
+720 LTDGLKQYLT
-730 SDDTIAYLSKKLK
+730 SDEAVQYLSQKLK
-743 EILGP
+743 EILQPQLEGVIT
-748 ELDEVLTKD
+748 EDM
-757 LLKDFMMRVMEDY
+757 LKSFVGRVMEDY
-770 QEFASKQE
+770 QDFALKQE
-778 DPNDFETNFRAYLET
+778 NPDDFNANFRAYLET
-793 DAVDR
+793 DAVSR
-798 ILSEELVSL
+798 ILSEELAGI
-807 KDKLSSVEITDDQLK
+807 KDKLSSVTITDDQIK
-822 EIMTDLA
+822 EILTDLA
-829 NGYEDY
+829 NGYGEY
-835 AKKNNLAQPDK
+835 AKANNLAQPDK
-846 ILDAFL
+846 IQAAFL
-852 KYVSSDSG
+852 KYISSDAG
-860 QKVLLHYAGQIV
+860 QKLLLQYVEKIV
-872 DRKTLQANLQK
+872 DTKTLQANLQN
-883 KMADVM
+883 KMASVM
-889 GDFSDELTDQ
+889 GGFTNELTSQ

-905 KVMGQIS
+905 KVMEQVGTN
-912 SSLQKSMGSAM
+912 LQKSMGNAM
-923 TSMMDNMQDIFSI
+923 TSLMGNMQDIFSI
-936 DPDAFAKAIQMN
+936 DPDAFAKAIQVN
-948 MSEEDLQELMTS
+948 MSEDDLQELMTS
-960 LMSKG
+960 LMTTG
-965 SASYEDNLNKM
+965 TVSYESNLNKM
-976 GYADEADPQT
+976 GYADENDPQT
-986 ISIYPVDFDSKQVVD
+986 ISIYPIDFDSKQVVD
-1001 QILQDYNDDMTN
+1001 QIIEDYN
-1013 SGQDDKVISYT
+1013 DDKVISYT
-1024 DLVGVM
+1024 DMVGMM

-1108 AITIIA
+1108 VLTLIA
-1114 IFPTNYIIHTVSGNA
+1114 IFPTNYIIHTVSGNT
-1129 DVNAALPIGAAFVLI
+1129 DVNAALPIGAAFILI

-1168 TALRTD
+1168 TALRTE

>member
-223 DPYEIPEGEVPVPV
+223 DPYEIPGGEAPVPV
-237 HKNMGKSA
+237 HKNMGKSS

-330 SDTDGKVEEMQILNQ
+330 SATDGKVEEMQILNQ

-356 SLKAYLESGKSDIKN
+356 SLKAYLESDKSDIKN

-390 ENGKVRQVCP
+390 DGKVRQVCP
-400 DQTVSSLSGSSSM
+400 DQTLSSLSGSSSM

-428 LPENDALYKDQYDVK
+428 LPENDVLYKDQYDVK

-472 GLKSGEELDKIL
+472 GLKSGEELNKIL

-490 KTVETSDKLETFD
+490 KTIETSDKPETFD

-510 KLKLVNVSDYYVYDN
+510 KLKLVNASDYYVYDN
-525 DFSVW
+525 EFSVW
-530 KDKSDNDKYIKNLVK
+530 KDKSDNDKYIENLVK

-623 KVDEETFKNAFKVDT
+623 KVDEEAFKNAFKVDT

-645 SVFSDMD
+645 SIFSDMD

-663 GDALSD
+663 GDALAD

-706 KKSVGDNPETDITG
+706 KKSVGDNPATDITG
-720 LTDDLKQFLT
+720 LTDGLKQYLT

-872 DRKTLQANLQK
+872 DTKTLQANLQK

-889 GDFSDELTDQ
+889 GGFSDELTNQ

-960 LMSKG
+960 LMTKG

-976 GYADEADPQT
+976 GYADETDPQT

>member
-1 MLQVKN
+1 MLQIKN

-133 DQLHKKP
+133 DQIHKKP

-223 DPYEIPEGEVPVPV
+223 DPYEIPEGEAPVPV
-237 HKNMGKSA
+237 HKNMGKSS

-315 MMSLSADMMTNQKSS
+315 MMSLSADMMTNQKSL

-390 ENGKVRQVCP
+390 EDGKVRQVCP

-428 LPENDALYKDQYDVK
+428 LPENDALYKVQYDVK
-443 AGHWPENDH
+443 AGHWPENEH

-510 KLKLVNVSDYYVYDN
+510 KLKLVNASDYYVYDN
-525 DFSVW
+525 EFSVW
-530 KDKSDNDKYIKNLVK
+530 KDKSDNDKYIENLVK

-592 AQIQDKK
+592 AQIKNKK

-623 KVDEETFKNAFKVDT
+623 KVDEEAFKNAFKVDT

-645 SVFSDMD
+645 SIFSDMD

-663 GDALSD
+663 GDALAD

-720 LTDDLKQFLT
+720 LTDGLKQFLT

-757 LLKDFMMRVMEDY
+757 LLKDFMMRVMENY

-872 DRKTLQANLQK
+872 DTKTLQANLQK

-976 GYADEADPQT
+976 GYADETDPQT

>member
-1 MLQVKN
+1 MLQIKN

-29 RDNEFVAILGPSGS
+29 RDNEFVASLGPSGS

-133 DQLHKKP
+133 EQIHKKP

-223 DPYEIPEGEVPVPV
+223 DPYEIPEGEAPEPV
-237 HKNMGKSA
+237 HKNMGKSS

-290 NQYIE
+290 NKYIE
-295 DMEEKT
+295 DIEEKT

-315 MMSLSADMMTNQKSS
+315 MMSMSEDMMSS
-330 SDTDGKVEEMQILNQ
+330 KKATSTDNKVREMQILTQ

-356 SLKAYLESGKSDIKN
+356 SLKTYLESGQSDIKN

-390 ENGKVRQVCP
+390 DNGDVRKVCP
-400 DQTVSSLSGSSSM
+400 DQTLSSLTGSSSM

-428 LPENDALYKDQYDVK
+428 LPENEALYKDQYDVK

-452 QCVVVLTKDGRLY
+452 ECVVILTQNGQLY

-472 GLKSGEELDKIL
+472 GLKSGAELDKIL
-484 DAVADD
+484 EAVKEDQS
-490 KTVETSDKLETFD
+490 VEINEEPGAYD
-503 YDDFLGI
+503 YNDFLGI
-510 KLKLVNVSDYYVYDN
+510 TLKLVNASDYYVYD
-525 DFSVW
+525 DEFSVW
-530 KDKSDNDKYIKNLVK
+530 KDKSDNQQYVKDLVK
-545 DGEDLEVVGVVQPK
+545 NGEDLKVVGVVQPK
-559 DGEDITMLTA
+559 EGQDFTMLTA
-569 GVSYPASL
+569 GVGYPASL
-577 VNHVIE
+577 LDHVIDK
-583 EASKSKIVK
+583 AAQSDIVK
-592 AQIQDKK
+592 DQLKDKK
-599 KNVFNGKAFD
+599 TNVFNGKSFD
-609 DPDDENGLNMEDFF
+609 DPDDEGGLNMEDLF
-623 KVDEETFKNAFKVDT
+623 KIDEEAFKDAFKIDT
-638 SKMNMDS
+638 SRMNMDTS
-645 SVFSDMD
+645 AFSDMD
-652 FSDVDLSDLVD
+652 FSGVDMSDLID
-663 GDALSD
+663 ANALSA
-669 AMPSFSEK
+669 AMPSFSAN
-677 DFQDILKGV
+677 DIQDIMNGV
-686 SVNLTQNSL
+686 SVNLTQDTMT
-695 AELFNTLLDGY
+695 ELFNALLKGY
-706 KKSVGDNPETDITG
+706 QDSVGDDPATDITG
-720 LTDDLKQFLT
+720 LTDGLKQYLT
-730 SDDTIAYLSKKLK
+730 SDEAVQYLSQKLK
-743 EILGP
+743 EILQPQLEGVIT
-748 ELDEVLTKD
+748 EDM
-757 LLKDFMMRVMEDY
+757 LKSFVGRVMEDY
-770 QEFASKQE
+770 QDFALKQE
-778 DPNDFETNFRAYLET
+778 NPDDFNANFRAYLET
-793 DAVDR
+793 DAVSR
-798 ILSEELVSL
+798 ILSEELAGI
-807 KDKLSSVEITDDQLK
+807 KDKLSSVTITDDQIK
-822 EIMTDLA
+822 EILTDLA
-829 NGYEDY
+829 NGYGEY
-835 AKKNNLAQPDK
+835 AKANNLAQPDK
-846 ILDAFL
+846 IQAAFL
-852 KYVSSDSG
+852 KYISSDAG
-860 QKVLLHYAGQIV
+860 QKLLLQYVEKIV
-872 DRKTLQANLQK
+872 DTKTLQANLQN
-883 KMADVM
+883 KMASVM
-889 GDFSDELTDQ
+889 GGFTNELTSQ

-905 KVMGQIS
+905 KVMEQVGTN
-912 SSLQKSMGSAM
+912 LQKSMGNAM
-923 TSMMDNMQDIFSI
+923 TSLMGNMQDIFSI
-936 DPDAFAKAIQMN
+936 DPDAFAKAIQVN
-948 MSEEDLQELMTS
+948 MSEDDLQELMTS
-960 LMSKG
+960 LMTTG
-965 SASYEDNLNKM
+965 TVSYESNLNKM
-976 GYADEADPQT
+976 GYADEDDPQT
-986 ISIYPVDFDSKQVVD
+986 ISIYPIDFDSKQVVD
-1001 QILQDYNDDMTN
+1001 QIIEDYNDDMKN

-1024 DLVGVM
+1024 DMVGMM

-1108 AITIIA
+1108 VLTLIA
-1114 IFPTNYIIHTVSGNA
+1114 IFPTNYIIHTVSGNT
-1129 DVNAALPIGAAFVLI
+1129 DVNAALPIGAAFILI

-1168 TALRTD
+1168 TALRTE

>member
-223 DPYEIPEGEVPVPV
+223 DPYEIPEGEAPVPV
-237 HKNMGKSA
+237 HKNMGKSS

-390 ENGKVRQVCP
+390 EDGKVRQVCP
-400 DQTVSSLSGSSSM
+400 DQTLSSLSGSSSM

-510 KLKLVNVSDYYVYDN
+510 KLKLVNASDYYVYDN
-525 DFSVW
+525 EFSVW
-530 KDKSDNDKYIKNLVK
+530 KDKSDNDKYIENLVK

-583 EASKSKIVK
+583 EASRSKIVK
-592 AQIQDKK
+592 AQIKDKK

-623 KVDEETFKNAFKVDT
+623 KVDEEAFKNAFKVDT

-645 SVFSDMD
+645 SIFSDMD

-663 GDALSD
+663 GDALAD

-706 KKSVGDNPETDITG
+706 KKSVGDNPATDITG
-720 LTDDLKQFLT
+720 LMDGLKQYLT
-730 SDDTIAYLSKKLK
+730 SDDTITYLSKKLK

-793 DAVDR
+793 DAVDH

-846 ILDAFL
+846 LLDAFL

-860 QKVLLHYAGQIV
+860 QKVLLQYAGQIG
-872 DRKTLQANLQK
+872 DTKTLQANLQK

-889 GDFSDELTDQ
+889 GGFSDELTDQ

-960 LMSKG
+960 LMTKG

-976 GYADEADPQT
+976 GYADETDPQT

-1042 YVLIAFVAISL
+1042 YVLIAVVAISL
-1053 VVSSIMIGVITYIS
+1053 VVSSIMIGVIPYIS
-1067 VLERRKEI
+1067 VLERRKDI

-1081 GASKGNVGAVFNA
+1081 GASKGYVGAVFNA

>member
-1 MLQVKN
+1 MLQIKN

-133 DQLHKKP
+133 EQIHKKP

-223 DPYEIPEGEVPVPV
+223 DPYEIPEGEAPEPL
-237 HKNMGKSA
+237 HKNMGKSS

-290 NQYIE
+290 NKYIE

-315 MMSLSADMMTNQKSS
+315 MMSMSEDMMSS
-330 SDTDGKVEEMQILNQ
+330 KKATSTDNKVREMQILTQ

-356 SLKAYLESGKSDIKN
+356 SLKTYLESGQSDIKN

-390 ENGKVRQVCP
+390 DNGDVRKVCP
-400 DQTVSSLSGSSSM
+400 DQTLSSLTGSSSM

-428 LPENDALYKDQYDVK
+428 LPENEALYKDQYDVK

-452 QCVVVLTKDGRLY
+452 ECVVILTQNGQLY

-484 DAVADD
+484 EAVKDD
-490 KTVETSDKLETFD
+490 QSVEINEEPGSYD
-503 YDDFLGI
+503 YNDFLGI
-510 KLKLVNVSDYYVYDN
+510 TLKLVNASDYYVYD
-525 DFSVW
+525 DEFSVW
-530 KDKSDNDKYIKNLVK
+530 KDKSDNQQYVKDLIKN
-545 DGEDLEVVGVVQPK
+545 GEDLKVVGVVQPK
-559 DGEDITMLTA
+559 EGQDFTMLTA
-569 GVSYPASL
+569 GVGYPASL
-577 VNHVIE
+577 LDHVIDK
-583 EASKSKIVK
+583 AAQSDIVK
-592 AQIQDKK
+592 DQLKDKK
-599 KNVFNGKAFD
+599 TNVFNGKSFD
-609 DPDDENGLNMEDFF
+609 DPDDEGGLNMEDLF
-623 KVDEETFKNAFKVDT
+623 KIDEEAFKDAFKIDT
-638 SKMNMDS
+638 SRMNMDTS
-645 SVFSDMD
+645 AFSDMD
-652 FSDVDLSDLVD
+652 FSGVDMSDLID
-663 GDALSD
+663 ADALSG
-669 AMPSFSEK
+669 AMPSFSTK
-677 DFQDILKGV
+677 DIQDILNGV
-686 SVNLTQNSL
+686 SVNLTKDTMT
-695 AELFNTLLDGY
+695 ELFNALLKGY
-706 KKSVGDNPETDITG
+706 QDSVGDDPATDITG
-720 LTDDLKQFLT
+720 LTAGLKQYLT
-730 SDDTIAYLSKKLK
+730 SDEAVQYLSQKLK
-743 EILGP
+743 DILQPQLEGVIT
-748 ELDEVLTKD
+748 EDM
-757 LLKDFMMRVMEDY
+757 LKDFVGRVMEDY
-770 QEFASKQE
+770 QEFALKQE
-778 DPNDFETNFRAYLET
+778 NPDDFNTNFRAYLET
-793 DAVDR
+793 DAVSR
-798 ILSEELVSL
+798 ILSEELAGI
-807 KDKLSSVEITDDQLK
+807 KDKLSGVTITDDQIK
-822 EIMTDLA
+822 EILTDLA
-829 NGYEDY
+829 NGYGEY
-835 AKKNNLAQPDK
+835 AKANNLAQPDK
-846 ILDAFL
+846 IQAAFL
-852 KYVSSDSG
+852 KYISSDAG
-860 QKVLLHYAGQIV
+860 QKLLLQYAEKIV
-872 DRKTLQANLQK
+872 DTKTLQANLQN
-883 KMADVM
+883 KMASVM
-889 GDFSDELTDQ
+889 GGFTNELTSQ

-905 KVMGQIS
+905 KVMEQVGTN
-912 SSLQKSMGSAM
+912 LQKSMGNAM
-923 TSMMDNMQDIFSI
+923 TSLMGNMQDIFSI
-936 DPDAFAKAIQMN
+936 DPDAFAKAIQVN
-948 MSEEDLQELMTS
+948 MSEDDLQELMTS
-960 LMSKG
+960 LMTTG
-965 SASYEDNLNKM
+965 TVSYESNLNKM
-976 GYADEADPQT
+976 GYADENDPQT
-986 ISIYPVDFDSKQVVD
+986 ISIYPIDFDSKQVVD
-1001 QILQDYNDDMTN
+1001 QIIEDYNDDMKN
-1013 SGQDDKVISYT
+1013 SGQEDKVISYT
-1024 DLVGVM
+1024 DMVGMM

-1108 AITIIA
+1108 VLTLIA
-1114 IFPTNYIIHTVSGNA
+1114 IFPTNYIIHTVSGNT
-1129 DVNAALPIGAAFVLI
+1129 DVNAALPIGAAFILI

-1168 TALRTD
+1168 TALRTE

>member
-1 MLQVKN
+1 MLQIQHICKE
-7 ISKTYKTG
+7 YRTG
-15 NLVQR
+15 TLVQK
-20 ALDDVSLNL
+20 ALDDVSLNF

-43 GKTTLLNII
+43 GKTTFLNII

-79 SYRNHTVGFV
+79 SYRNHTIGFV

-133 DQLHKKP
+133 EQIHKKP

-223 DPYEIPEGEVPVPV
+223 DPYEIPEGEAPEPV
-237 HKNMGKSA
+237 HKNMGKSS

-290 NQYIE
+290 NKYIE

-315 MMSLSADMMTNQKSS
+315 MMSMSEDMMSS
-330 SDTDGKVEEMQILNQ
+330 KKATSTDNKVREMQILTQ

-356 SLKAYLESGKSDIKN
+356 SLKTYLESGQSDIKN

-390 ENGKVRQVCP
+390 DNGDVRQVCP
-400 DQTVSSLSGSSSM
+400 DQTLSSLTGSSSM

-428 LPENDALYKDQYDVK
+428 LPENEALYKEQYDVK

-452 QCVVVLTKDGRLY
+452 ECVVILTQNGQLY

-484 DAVADD
+484 EAVKEDQS
-490 KTVETSDKLETFD
+490 VEINEEPGSYD
-503 YDDFLGI
+503 YNDFLGI
-510 KLKLVNVSDYYVYDN
+510 TLKLVNASDYYVYD
-525 DFSVW
+525 DEFSVW
-530 KDKSDNDKYIKNLVK
+530 KDKSDNQQYVKDLIKN
-545 DGEDLEVVGVVQPK
+545 GEDLKVVGVVQPK
-559 DGEDITMLTA
+559 EGQDFTMLTA
-569 GVSYPASL
+569 GVGYPASL
-577 VNHVIE
+577 LDHVIDK
-583 EASKSKIVK
+583 AAQSDIVK
-592 AQIQDKK
+592 DQLKDKK
-599 KNVFNGKAFD
+599 TNVFNGKSFD
-609 DPDDENGLNMEDFF
+609 DPDDEGGLNMEDLF
-623 KVDEETFKNAFKVDT
+623 KIDEEAFKDAFKIDT
-638 SKMNMDS
+638 SRMNMDTS
-645 SVFSDMD
+645 AFSDMD
-652 FSDVDLSDLVD
+652 FSGVDMSDLID
-663 GDALSD
+663 ADALSG
-669 AMPSFSEK
+669 AMPSFSTK
-677 DFQDILKGV
+677 DIQDILNGV
-686 SVNLTQNSL
+686 SVNLTKDTMT
-695 AELFNTLLDGY
+695 ELFNALLKGY
-706 KKSVGDNPETDITG
+706 QDSVGDDPATDITG
-720 LTDDLKQFLT
+720 LTDGLKQYLT
-730 SDDTIAYLSKKLK
+730 SDEAVQYLSQKLK
-743 EILGP
+743 EILQPQLEGVIT
-748 ELDEVLTKD
+748 EDM
-757 LLKDFMMRVMEDY
+757 LKSFVGRVMEDY
-770 QEFASKQE
+770 QDFALKQE
-778 DPNDFETNFRAYLET
+778 NPDDFNANFRAYLET
-793 DAVDR
+793 DAVSR
-798 ILSEELVSL
+798 ILSEELAGI
-807 KDKLSSVEITDDQLK
+807 KDKLSSVTITDDQIK
-822 EIMTDLA
+822 EILTDLA
-829 NGYEDY
+829 NGYGEY
-835 AKKNNLAQPDK
+835 AKANNLAQPDK
-846 ILDAFL
+846 IQAAFL
-852 KYVSSDSG
+852 KYISSDAG
-860 QKVLLHYAGQIV
+860 QKLLLQYVEKIV
-872 DRKTLQANLQK
+872 DTKTLQANLQN
-883 KMADVM
+883 KMASVM
-889 GDFSDELTDQ
+889 GGFTNELTSQ

-905 KVMGQIS
+905 KVMEQVGTN
-912 SSLQKSMGSAM
+912 LQKSMGNAM
-923 TSMMDNMQDIFSI
+923 TSLMGNMQDIFSI
-936 DPDAFAKAIQMN
+936 DPDAFAKAIQVN
-948 MSEEDLQELMTS
+948 MSEDDLQELMTS
-960 LMSKG
+960 LMTTG
-965 SASYEDNLNKM
+965 TVSYESNLNKM
-976 GYADEADPQT
+976 GYADEDDPQT
-986 ISIYPVDFDSKQVVD
+986 ISIYPIDFDSKQVVD
-1001 QILQDYNDDMTN
+1001 QIIEDYNDDMKN

-1024 DLVGVM
+1024 DMVGMM

-1108 AITIIA
+1108 VLTLIA
-1114 IFPTNYIIHTVSGNA
+1114 IFPTNYIIHTVSGNT
-1129 DVNAALPIGAAFVLI
+1129 DVNAALPIGAAFILI

-1168 TALRTD
+1168 TALRTE

>member
-1 MLQVKN
+1 MLQIKN

-133 DQLHKKP
+133 EQIHKKP

-223 DPYEIPEGEVPVPV
+223 DPYEIPEGEAPEPV
-237 HKNMGKSA
+237 HKNMGKSS

-290 NQYIE
+290 NKYIE

-315 MMSLSADMMTNQKSS
+315 MMSMSEDMMSS
-330 SDTDGKVEEMQILNQ
+330 KKATSTDNKVREMQILTQ

-356 SLKAYLESGKSDIKN
+356 SLKTYLESGQSDIKN

-390 ENGKVRQVCP
+390 DNGGVRKVCP
-400 DQTVSSLSGSSSM
+400 DQTLSSLTGSSSM

-428 LPENDALYKDQYDVK
+428 LPENEALYKDQYDVK

-452 QCVVVLTKDGRLY
+452 ECVVILTQNGQLY

-484 DAVADD
+484 EAVKEDQS
-490 KTVETSDKLETFD
+490 VEINEEPGSYD
-503 YDDFLGI
+503 YNDFLGI
-510 KLKLVNVSDYYVYDN
+510 TLKLVNASDYYVYD
-525 DFSVW
+525 DEFSVW
-530 KDKSDNDKYIKNLVK
+530 KDKSDNQQYVKDLVK
-545 DGEDLEVVGVVQPK
+545 NGEDLKVVGVVQPK
-559 DGEDITMLTA
+559 EEQDFTMLTA
-569 GVSYPASL
+569 GVGYPASL
-577 VNHVIE
+577 LDHVIDK
-583 EASKSKIVK
+583 AAQSDIVK
-592 AQIQDKK
+592 DQLKDKK
-599 KNVFNGKAFD
+599 TNVFNGKSFD
-609 DPDDENGLNMEDFF
+609 DPDDEGGLNMEDLF
-623 KVDEETFKNAFKVDT
+623 KIDEEAFKDAFKIDT
-638 SKMNMDS
+638 SRMNMDTS
-645 SVFSDMD
+645 AFSDMD
-652 FSDVDLSDLVD
+652 FSGVDMSDLID
-663 GDALSD
+663 ADALSG
-669 AMPSFSEK
+669 AMPSFSTK
-677 DFQDILKGV
+677 DIQDILNGV
-686 SVNLTQNSL
+686 SVNLTKDTMT
-695 AELFNTLLDGY
+695 ELFNALLKGY
-706 KKSVGDNPETDITG
+706 QDSVGDDPATDITG
-720 LTDDLKQFLT
+720 LTAGLKQYLT
-730 SDDTIAYLSKKLK
+730 SDEAVQYLSQKLK
-743 EILGP
+743 DILQPQLEGVIT
-748 ELDEVLTKD
+748 EDM
-757 LLKDFMMRVMEDY
+757 LKDFVGRVMEDY
-770 QEFASKQE
+770 QEFALKQE
-778 DPNDFETNFRAYLET
+778 NPDDFNTNFRAYLET
-793 DAVDR
+793 DAVSR
-798 ILSEELVSL
+798 ILSEELAGI
-807 KDKLSSVEITDDQLK
+807 KDKLSGVTITDDQIK
-822 EIMTDLA
+822 EILTDLA
-829 NGYEDY
+829 NGYGEY
-835 AKKNNLAQPDK
+835 AKANNLAQPDK
-846 ILDAFL
+846 IQAAFL
-852 KYVSSDSG
+852 KYISSDAG
-860 QKVLLHYAGQIV
+860 QKLLLQYVEKIV
-872 DRKTLQANLQK
+872 DTKTLQANLQN
-883 KMADVM
+883 KMASVM
-889 GDFSDELTDQ
+889 GGFTNELTSQ

-905 KVMGQIS
+905 KVMEQVGTN
-912 SSLQKSMGSAM
+912 LQKSMGNAM
-923 TSMMDNMQDIFSI
+923 TSLMGNMQDIFSI
-936 DPDAFAKAIQMN
+936 DPDAFAKAIQVN
-948 MSEEDLQELMTS
+948 MSEDDLQELMTS
-960 LMSKG
+960 LMTTG
-965 SASYEDNLNKM
+965 TVSYESNLNKM
-976 GYADEADPQT
+976 GYADENDPQT
-986 ISIYPVDFDSKQVVD
+986 ISIYPIDFDSKQVVD
-1001 QILQDYNDDMTN
+1001 QIIEDYNDDMKN

-1024 DLVGVM
+1024 DMVGMM

-1108 AITIIA
+1108 VLTLIA
-1114 IFPTNYIIHTVSGNA
+1114 IFPTNYIIHTVSGNT
-1129 DVNAALPIGAAFVLI
+1129 DVNAALPIGAAFILI

-1168 TALRTD
+1168 TALRTE

>member
-1 MLQVKN
+1 MLQIKN

-133 DQLHKKP
+133 EQIHKKP

-223 DPYEIPEGEVPVPV
+223 DPYEIPEGEAPEPV
-237 HKNMGKSA
+237 HKNMGKSS

-290 NQYIE
+290 NKYIE

-315 MMSLSADMMTNQKSS
+315 MMSMSEDMMSS
-330 SDTDGKVEEMQILNQ
+330 KKATSTDNKVREMQILTQ

-356 SLKAYLESGKSDIKN
+356 SLKTYLESGQSDIKN

-390 ENGKVRQVCP
+390 DNGDVRKVCP
-400 DQTVSSLSGSSSM
+400 DQTLSSLTGSSSM

-428 LPENDALYKDQYDVK
+428 LPENEALYKDQYDVK

-452 QCVVVLTKDGRLY
+452 ECVVILTQNGQLY

-484 DAVADD
+484 EAVKEDQS
-490 KTVETSDKLETFD
+490 VEINEEPGTYD
-503 YDDFLGI
+503 YNDFLGI
-510 KLKLVNVSDYYVYDN
+510 TLKLVNASDYYVYD
-525 DFSVW
+525 DEFSVW
-530 KDKSDNDKYIKNLVK
+530 KDKSDNQQYVKDLIKN
-545 DGEDLEVVGVVQPK
+545 GEDLKVVGVVQPK
-559 DGEDITMLTA
+559 EGQDFTMLTA
-569 GVSYPASL
+569 GVGYPASL
-577 VNHVIE
+577 LDHVIDK
-583 EASKSKIVK
+583 AAQSDIVK
-592 AQIQDKK
+592 DQLKDKK
-599 KNVFNGKAFD
+599 TNVFNGKSFD
-609 DPDDENGLNMEDFF
+609 DPDDEGGLNMEDLF
-623 KVDEETFKNAFKVDT
+623 KIDEEAFKDAFKIDT
-638 SKMNMDS
+638 SRMNMDTS
-645 SVFSDMD
+645 AFSDMD
-652 FSDVDLSDLVD
+652 FSGVDMSDLID
-663 GDALSD
+663 ADALSG
-669 AMPSFSEK
+669 AMPSFSTK
-677 DFQDILKGV
+677 DIQDILNGE
-686 SVNLTQNSL
+686 SVNLTKDTMT
-695 AELFNTLLDGY
+695 ELFNALLKGY
-706 KKSVGDNPETDITG
+706 QDSVGDDPATDITG
-720 LTDDLKQFLT
+720 LTAGLKQYLT
-730 SDDTIAYLSKKLK
+730 SDEAVQYLSQKLK
-743 EILGP
+743 DILQPQLEGVIT
-748 ELDEVLTKD
+748 EDM
-757 LLKDFMMRVMEDY
+757 LKDFVGRVMEDY
-770 QEFASKQE
+770 QEFALKQE
-778 DPNDFETNFRAYLET
+778 NPDDFNTNFRAYLET
-793 DAVDR
+793 DAVSR
-798 ILSEELVSL
+798 ILSEELAGI
-807 KDKLSSVEITDDQLK
+807 KDKLSGVTITDDQIK
-822 EIMTDLA
+822 EILTDLA
-829 NGYEDY
+829 NGYGEY
-835 AKKNNLAQPDK
+835 AKANNLAQPDK
-846 ILDAFL
+846 IQAAFL
-852 KYVSSDSG
+852 KYISSDAG
-860 QKVLLHYAGQIV
+860 QKLLLQYVEKIV
-872 DRKTLQANLQK
+872 DTKTLQANLQN
-883 KMADVM
+883 KMASVM
-889 GDFSDELTDQ
+889 GGFTNELTSQ

-905 KVMGQIS
+905 KVMEQVGTN
-912 SSLQKSMGSAM
+912 LQKSMGNAM
-923 TSMMDNMQDIFSI
+923 TSLMGNMQDIFSI
-936 DPDAFAKAIQMN
+936 DPDAFAKAIQVN
-948 MSEEDLQELMTS
+948 MSEDDLQELMTS
-960 LMSKG
+960 LMTTG
-965 SASYEDNLNKM
+965 TVSYESNLNKM
-976 GYADEADPQT
+976 GYADENDPQT
-986 ISIYPVDFDSKQVVD
+986 ISIYPIDFDSKQVVD
-1001 QILQDYNDDMTN
+1001 QIIEDYNDDMKN
-1013 SGQDDKVISYT
+1013 SGQEDKVISYT
-1024 DLVGVM
+1024 DMVGMM

-1108 AITIIA
+1108 VLTLIA
-1114 IFPTNYIIHTVSGNA
+1114 IFPTNYIIHTVSGNT
-1129 DVNAALPIGAAFVLI
+1129 DVNAALPIGAAFILI

-1168 TALRTD
+1168 TALRTE

>member
-1 MLQVKN
+1 MLQIKN

-133 DQLHKKP
+133 EQIHKKP

-223 DPYEIPEGEVPVPV
+223 DPYEIPEGEAPEPV
-237 HKNMGKSA
+237 HKNMGKSS

-290 NQYIE
+290 NKYIE

-315 MMSLSADMMTNQKSS
+315 MMSMSEDMMSS
-330 SDTDGKVEEMQILNQ
+330 KKATSTDNKVREMQILTQ

-356 SLKAYLESGKSDIKN
+356 SLKTYLESGQSDIKN

-390 ENGKVRQVCP
+390 DNGDVRKVCP
-400 DQTVSSLSGSSSM
+400 DQTLSSLTGSSSM

-428 LPENDALYKDQYDVK
+428 LPENEALYKDQYDVK

-452 QCVVVLTKDGRLY
+452 ECVVILTQNGQLY

-484 DAVADD
+484 EAVKEDQS
-490 KTVETSDKLETFD
+490 VEINEEPGSYD
-503 YDDFLGI
+503 YNDFLGI
-510 KLKLVNVSDYYVYDN
+510 TLKLVNASDYYVYD
-525 DFSVW
+525 DEFSVW
-530 KDKSDNDKYIKNLVK
+530 KDKSDNQQYVKDLIKN
-545 DGEDLEVVGVVQPK
+545 GEDLKVVGVVQPK
-559 DGEDITMLTA
+559 EGQDFTMLTA
-569 GVSYPASL
+569 GVGYPASL
-577 VNHVIE
+577 LDHVIDK
-583 EASKSKIVK
+583 AAQSDIVK
-592 AQIQDKK
+592 DQLKDKK
-599 KNVFNGKAFD
+599 TNVFNGKSFD
-609 DPDDENGLNMEDFF
+609 DPDDEGGLNMEDLF
-623 KVDEETFKNAFKVDT
+623 KIDEEAFKDAFKIDT
-638 SKMNMDS
+638 SRMNMDTS
-645 SVFSDMD
+645 AFSDMD
-652 FSDVDLSDLVD
+652 FSGVDMSDLID
-663 GDALSD
+663 ADALSG
-669 AMPSFSEK
+669 AMPSFSTK
-677 DFQDILKGV
+677 DIQDILNGV
-686 SVNLTQNSL
+686 SVNLTKDTMT
-695 AELFNTLLDGY
+695 ELFNALLKGY
-706 KKSVGDNPETDITG
+706 QDSVGDDPATDITG
-720 LTDDLKQFLT
+720 LTDGLKQYLT
-730 SDDTIAYLSKKLK
+730 SDEAVQYLSQKLK
-743 EILGP
+743 EILQPQLEGVIT
-748 ELDEVLTKD
+748 EDM
-757 LLKDFMMRVMEDY
+757 LKDFVGRVMEDY
-770 QEFASKQE
+770 QEFALQQE
-778 DPNDFETNFRAYLET
+778 NPDDFNTNFRAYLET
-793 DAVDR
+793 DAVSR
-798 ILSEELVSL
+798 ILSEELAGI
-807 KDKLSSVEITDDQLK
+807 KDKLSGVTITDDQIK
-822 EIMTDLA
+822 EILTDLA
-829 NGYEDY
+829 NGYGEY
-835 AKKNNLAQPDK
+835 AKANNLAQPDK
-846 ILDAFL
+846 IQAAFL
-852 KYVSSDSG
+852 KYISSDAG
-860 QKVLLHYAGQIV
+860 QKLLLQYVEKIV
-872 DRKTLQANLQK
+872 DTKTLQANLQN
-883 KMADVM
+883 KMASVM
-889 GDFSDELTDQ
+889 GGFTNELTSQ

-905 KVMGQIS
+905 KVMEQVGTN
-912 SSLQKSMGSAM
+912 LQKSMGNAM
-923 TSMMDNMQDIFSI
+923 TSLMGNMQDIFSI
-936 DPDAFAKAIQMN
+936 DPDAFAKAIQVN
-948 MSEEDLQELMTS
+948 MSEDDLQELMTS
-960 LMSKG
+960 LMTTG
-965 SASYEDNLNKM
+965 TVSYESNLNKM
-976 GYADEADPQT
+976 GYADEDDPQT
-986 ISIYPVDFDSKQVVD
+986 ISIYPIDFDSKQVVD
-1001 QILQDYNDDMTN
+1001 QIIEDYNDDMKN

-1024 DLVGVM
+1024 DMVGMM

-1108 AITIIA
+1108 VLTLIA
-1114 IFPTNYIIHTVSGNA
+1114 IFPTNYIIHTVSGNT
-1129 DVNAALPIGAAFVLI
+1129 DVNAALPIGAAFILI

-1168 TALRTD
+1168 TALRTE

>member
-1 MLQVKN
+1 MLQIKN

-223 DPYEIPEGEVPVPV
+223 DPYEIPEGEAPGPV
-237 HKNMGKSA
+237 HKHMGKSS

-290 NQYIE
+290 NKYIE

-315 MMSLSADMMTNQKSS
+315 MMSMSEDMMSS
-330 SDTDGKVEEMQILNQ
+330 KKATSTDNKVREMQILTQ

-356 SLKAYLESGKSDIKN
+356 SLKTYLESGQSDIKN

-390 ENGKVRQVCP
+390 DNGDVRKVCP
-400 DQTVSSLSGSSSM
+400 DQTLSSLTGSSSM

-428 LPENDALYKDQYDVK
+428 LPENEALYKDQYDVK

-452 QCVVVLTKDGRLY
+452 ECVVILTQNGQLY

-484 DAVADD
+484 EAVKEDQS
-490 KTVETSDKLETFD
+490 VEINEEPGSYD
-503 YDDFLGI
+503 YNDFLGI
-510 KLKLVNVSDYYVYDN
+510 TLKLVNASDYYVYD
-525 DFSVW
+525 DEFSVW
-530 KDKSDNDKYIKNLVK
+530 KDKSDNQQYVKDLIKN
-545 DGEDLEVVGVVQPK
+545 GEDLKVVGVVQPK
-559 DGEDITMLTA
+559 EGQDFTMLTA
-569 GVSYPASL
+569 GVGYPASL
-577 VNHVIE
+577 LDHVIDK
-583 EASKSKIVK
+583 AAQSDIVK
-592 AQIQDKK
+592 DQLKDKK
-599 KNVFNGKAFD
+599 TNVFNGKSFD
-609 DPDDENGLNMEDFF
+609 DPDDEGGLNMEDLF
-623 KVDEETFKNAFKVDT
+623 KIDEEAFKDAFKIDT
-638 SKMNMDS
+638 SRMNMDTS
-645 SVFSDMD
+645 AFSDMD
-652 FSDVDLSDLVD
+652 FSGVDMSDLID
-663 GDALSD
+663 ADALSG
-669 AMPSFSEK
+669 AMPSFSTK
-677 DFQDILKGV
+677 DIQDILNGV
-686 SVNLTQNSL
+686 SVNLTKDTMT
-695 AELFNTLLDGY
+695 ELFNALLKGY
-706 KKSVGDNPETDITG
+706 QDSVGDDPATDITG
-720 LTDDLKQFLT
+720 LTDGLKQYLT
-730 SDDTIAYLSKKLK
+730 SDEAVQYLSQKLK
-743 EILGP
+743 EILQPQLEGVIT
-748 ELDEVLTKD
+748 EDM
-757 LLKDFMMRVMEDY
+757 LKDFVGRVMEDY
-770 QEFASKQE
+770 QEFALKQE
-778 DPNDFETNFRAYLET
+778 NPDDFNTNFRAYLET
-793 DAVDR
+793 DAVSR
-798 ILSEELVSL
+798 ILSEELAGI
-807 KDKLSSVEITDDQLK
+807 KDKLSGVTITDDQIK
-822 EIMTDLA
+822 EILTDLA
-829 NGYEDY
+829 NGYGEY
-835 AKKNNLAQPDK
+835 AKANNLAQPDK
-846 ILDAFL
+846 IQAAFL
-852 KYVSSDSG
+852 KYISSDAG
-860 QKVLLHYAGQIV
+860 QKLLLQYVEKIV
-872 DRKTLQANLQK
+872 DTKTLQANLQN
-883 KMADVM
+883 KMASVM
-889 GDFSDELTDQ
+889 GGFTNELTSQ

-905 KVMGQIS
+905 KVMEQVGTN
-912 SSLQKSMGSAM
+912 LQKSMGNAM
-923 TSMMDNMQDIFSI
+923 TSLMGNMQDIFSI
-936 DPDAFAKAIQMN
+936 DPDAFAKAIQVN
-948 MSEEDLQELMTS
+948 MSEDDLQELMTS
-960 LMSKG
+960 LMTTG
-965 SASYEDNLNKM
+965 TVSYESNLNKM
-976 GYADEADPQT
+976 GYADEDDPQT
-986 ISIYPVDFDSKQVVD
+986 ISIYPIDFDSKQVVD
-1001 QILQDYNDDMTN
+1001 QIIEDYNDDMKN

-1024 DLVGVM
+1024 DMVGMM

-1108 AITIIA
+1108 VLTLIA
-1114 IFPTNYIIHTVSGNA
+1114 IFPTNYIIHTVSGNT
-1129 DVNAALPIGAAFVLI
+1129 DVNAALPIGAAFILI

-1168 TALRTD
+1168 TALRTE

>member
-1 MLQVKN
+1 MLQIKN

-133 DQLHKKP
+133 EQIHKKP

-223 DPYEIPEGEVPVPV
+223 DPYEIPEDEAPEPV
-237 HKNMGKSA
+237 HKNMGKSS

-290 NQYIE
+290 NKYIE

-315 MMSLSADMMTNQKSS
+315 MMSMSEDMMSS
-330 SDTDGKVEEMQILNQ
+330 KKATSTDNKVREMQILTQ

-356 SLKAYLESGKSDIKN
+356 SLKTYLESGQSDIKN

-390 ENGKVRQVCP
+390 DNGDVRKVCP
-400 DQTVSSLSGSSSM
+400 DQTLSSLTGSSSM

-428 LPENDALYKDQYDVK
+428 LPENEALYKDQYDVK

-452 QCVVVLTKDGRLY
+452 ECVVILTQNGQLY

-484 DAVADD
+484 EAVKEDQS
-490 KTVETSDKLETFD
+490 VEINEEPGSYD
-503 YDDFLGI
+503 YNDFLGI
-510 KLKLVNVSDYYVYDN
+510 TLKLVNASDYYVYD
-525 DFSVW
+525 DEFSVW
-530 KDKSDNDKYIKNLVK
+530 KDKSDNQQYVKDLIKN
-545 DGEDLEVVGVVQPK
+545 GEDLKVVGVVQPK
-559 DGEDITMLTA
+559 EGQDFTMLTA
-569 GVSYPASL
+569 GVGYPASL
-577 VNHVIE
+577 LDHVIDK
-583 EASKSKIVK
+583 AAQSDIVK
-592 AQIQDKK
+592 DQLKDKK
-599 KNVFNGKAFD
+599 TNVFNGKSFD
-609 DPDDENGLNMEDFF
+609 DPDDEGGLNMEDLF
-623 KVDEETFKNAFKVDT
+623 KIDEEAFKDAFKIDT
-638 SKMNMDS
+638 SRMNMDTS
-645 SVFSDMD
+645 AFSDMD
-652 FSDVDLSDLVD
+652 FSGVDMSDLID
-663 GDALSD
+663 ADALSG
-669 AMPSFSEK
+669 AMPSFSTK
-677 DFQDILKGV
+677 DIQDILNGV
-686 SVNLTQNSL
+686 SVNLTKDTMT
-695 AELFNTLLDGY
+695 ELFNALLKGY
-706 KKSVGDNPETDITG
+706 QDSVGDDPATDITG
-720 LTDDLKQFLT
+720 LTAGLKQYLT
-730 SDDTIAYLSKKLK
+730 SDEAVQYLSQKLK
-743 EILGP
+743 DILQPQLEGVIT
-748 ELDEVLTKD
+748 EDM
-757 LLKDFMMRVMEDY
+757 LKDFVGRVMEDY
-770 QEFASKQE
+770 QEFALKQE
-778 DPNDFETNFRAYLET
+778 NPDDFNTNFRAYLET
-793 DAVDR
+793 DAVSR
-798 ILSEELVSL
+798 ILSEELAGI
-807 KDKLSSVEITDDQLK
+807 KDKLSGVTITDDQIK
-822 EIMTDLA
+822 EILTDLA
-829 NGYEDY
+829 NGYGEY
-835 AKKNNLAQPDK
+835 AKANNLAQPDK
-846 ILDAFL
+846 IQAAFL
-852 KYVSSDSG
+852 KYISSDAG
-860 QKVLLHYAGQIV
+860 QKLLLQYVEKIV
-872 DRKTLQANLQK
+872 DTKTLQANLQN
-883 KMADVM
+883 KMASVM
-889 GDFSDELTDQ
+889 GGFTNELTSQ

-905 KVMGQIS
+905 KVMEQVGTN
-912 SSLQKSMGSAM
+912 LQKSMGNAM
-923 TSMMDNMQDIFSI
+923 TSLMGNMQDIFSI
-936 DPDAFAKAIQMN
+936 DPDAFAKAIQVN
-948 MSEEDLQELMTS
+948 MSEDDLQELMTS
-960 LMSKG
+960 LMTTG
-965 SASYEDNLNKM
+965 TVSYESNLNKM
-976 GYADEADPQT
+976 GYADEDDPQT
-986 ISIYPVDFDSKQVVD
+986 ISIYPIDFDSKQVVD
-1001 QILQDYNDDMTN
+1001 QIIEDYNDDMKN

-1024 DLVGVM
+1024 DMVGMM

-1108 AITIIA
+1108 VLTLIA
-1114 IFPTNYIIHTVSGNA
+1114 IFPTNYIIHTVSGNT
-1129 DVNAALPIGAAFVLI
+1129 DVNAALPIGAAFILI

-1168 TALRTD
+1168 TALRTE

>member
-1 MLQVKN
+1 MLQIKN

-133 DQLHKKP
+133 EQIHKKP

-223 DPYEIPEGEVPVPV
+223 DPYEIPEGEAPEPV
-237 HKNMGKSA
+237 HKNMGKSS

-290 NQYIE
+290 NKYIE

-315 MMSLSADMMTNQKSS
+315 MMSMSEDMMSS
-330 SDTDGKVEEMQILNQ
+330 KKATSTDNKVREMQILTQ

-356 SLKAYLESGKSDIKN
+356 SLKTYLESGQSDIKN

-390 ENGKVRQVCP
+390 DNGDVRKVCP
-400 DQTVSSLSGSSSM
+400 DQTLSSLTGSSSM

-428 LPENDALYKDQYDVK
+428 LPENEALYKDQYDVK

-452 QCVVVLTKDGRLY
+452 ECVVILTQNGQLY

-484 DAVADD
+484 EAVKDD
-490 KTVETSDKLETFD
+490 QSVEINEEPGSYD
-503 YDDFLGI
+503 YNDFLGI
-510 KLKLVNVSDYYVYDN
+510 TLKLVNASDYYVYD
-525 DFSVW
+525 DEFSVW
-530 KDKSDNDKYIKNLVK
+530 KDKSDNQQYVKDLIKN
-545 DGEDLEVVGVVQPK
+545 GEDLKVVGVVQPK
-559 DGEDITMLTA
+559 EGQDFTMLTA
-569 GVSYPASL
+569 GVGYPASL
-577 VNHVIE
+577 LDHVIDK
-583 EASKSKIVK
+583 AAQSDIVK
-592 AQIQDKK
+592 DQLKDKK
-599 KNVFNGKAFD
+599 TNVFNGKSFD
-609 DPDDENGLNMEDFF
+609 DPDDEGGLNMEDLF
-623 KVDEETFKNAFKVDT
+623 KIDEEAFKDAFKIDT
-638 SKMNMDS
+638 SRMNMDTS
-645 SVFSDMD
+645 AFSDMD
-652 FSDVDLSDLVD
+652 FSGVDMSDLID
-663 GDALSD
+663 ADALSG
-669 AMPSFSEK
+669 AMPSFSTK
-677 DFQDILKGV
+677 DIQDILNGV
-686 SVNLTQNSL
+686 SVNLTKDTMT
-695 AELFNTLLDGY
+695 ELFNALLKGY
-706 KKSVGDNPETDITG
+706 QDSVGDDPATDITG
-720 LTDDLKQFLT
+720 LTDGLKQYLT
-730 SDDTIAYLSKKLK
+730 SDEAVQYLSQKLK
-743 EILGP
+743 EILQPQLEGVIT
-748 ELDEVLTKD
+748 EDM
-757 LLKDFMMRVMEDY
+757 LKDFVGRVMEDY
-770 QEFASKQE
+770 QEFALKQE
-778 DPNDFETNFRAYLET
+778 NPDDFNTNFRAYLET
-793 DAVDR
+793 DAVSR
-798 ILSEELVSL
+798 ILSEELAGI
-807 KDKLSSVEITDDQLK
+807 KDKLSGVTITDDQIK
-822 EIMTDLA
+822 EILTDLA
-829 NGYEDY
+829 NGYGEY
-835 AKKNNLAQPDK
+835 AKANNLAQPDK
-846 ILDAFL
+846 IQAAFL
-852 KYVSSDSG
+852 KYISSDAG
-860 QKVLLHYAGQIV
+860 QKLLLQYVEKIV
-872 DRKTLQANLQK
+872 DTKTLQANLQN
-883 KMADVM
+883 KMASVM
-889 GDFSDELTDQ
+889 GGFTNELTSQ

-905 KVMGQIS
+905 KVMEQVGTN
-912 SSLQKSMGSAM
+912 LQKSMGNAM
-923 TSMMDNMQDIFSI
+923 TSLMGNMQDIFSI
-936 DPDAFAKAIQMN
+936 DPDAFAKAIQVN
-948 MSEEDLQELMTS
+948 MSEDDLQELMTS
-960 LMSKG
+960 LMTTG
-965 SASYEDNLNKM
+965 TVSYESNLNKM
-976 GYADEADPQT
+976 GYADEDDPQT
-986 ISIYPVDFDSKQVVD
+986 ISIYPIDFDSKQVVD
-1001 QILQDYNDDMTN
+1001 QIIEDYNDDMKN

-1024 DLVGVM
+1024 DMVGMM

-1108 AITIIA
+1108 VLTLIA
-1114 IFPTNYIIHTVSGNA
+1114 IFPTNYIIHTVSGNT
-1129 DVNAALPIGAAFVLI
+1129 DVNAALPMGAAFILI

-1168 TALRTD
+1168 TALRTE

>member
-1 MLQVKN
+1 MLQIKN

-223 DPYEIPEGEVPVPV
+223 DPYEIPEGEAPVPV
-237 HKNMGKSA
+237 HKNMGKSS

-283 LSLSHGV
+283 LALSHGV

-390 ENGKVRQVCP
+390 EDGKVRQVCP

-428 LPENDALYKDQYDVK
+428 LPENDALYKVQYDVK
-443 AGHWPENDH
+443 AGHWPENEH

-510 KLKLVNVSDYYVYDN
+510 KLKLVNASDYYVYDN
-525 DFSVW
+525 EFSVW
-530 KDKSDNDKYIKNLVK
+530 KDKSDNDKYIENLVK

-592 AQIQDKK
+592 AQIKNKK

-623 KVDEETFKNAFKVDT
+623 KVDEEAFKNAFKVDT

-645 SVFSDMD
+645 SIFSDMD

-663 GDALSD
+663 GDALAD

-720 LTDDLKQFLT
+720 LTDGLKQFLT

-872 DRKTLQANLQK
+872 DTKTLQANLQK

-960 LMSKG
+960 LMTKG

-976 GYADEADPQT
+976 GYADETDPQT

>member
-133 DQLHKKP
+133 EQIHKKP

-223 DPYEIPEGEVPVPV
+223 DPYEIPEGETPVPV
-237 HKNMGKSA
+237 HKNMGKSS

-295 DMEEKT
+295 NMEEKT

-390 ENGKVRQVCP
+390 EDGKVRQVCP

-510 KLKLVNVSDYYVYDN
+510 KLKLVNASDYYVYDN

-623 KVDEETFKNAFKVDT
+623 KVDEEAFKNAFKVDT

-645 SVFSDMD
+645 SIFSDMD

-663 GDALSD
+663 GDALAD

-686 SVNLTQNSL
+686 SVNLTQKSL

-706 KKSVGDNPETDITG
+706 KKSVGDNPATDITG
-720 LTDDLKQFLT
+720 LRDGLKQYLT

-770 QEFASKQE
+770 QEFASQQE

-872 DRKTLQANLQK
+872 DTKTLQANLQK

-960 LMSKG
+960 LMTKG

-976 GYADEADPQT
+976 GYADETDPQT
-986 ISIYPVDFDSKQVVD
+986 ISIYPVDFDSKKVVD

-1114 IFPTNYIIHTVSGNA
+1114 IFPTNYIIHTVSGNT

-1144 ALSVVLT
+1144 VLSVVLT

>member
-1 MLQVKN
+1 MLQIKN

-109 TISGISGKERRERAI
+109 TISGISGKERRECAI

-223 DPYEIPEGEVPVPV
+223 DPYEIPEGEAPVPV
-237 HKNMGKSA
+237 HKNMGKSS

-283 LSLSHGV
+283 LALSHGV

-315 MMSLSADMMTNQKSS
+315 MMSLSADMMTNQKSL

-390 ENGKVRQVCP
+390 EDGKVRQVCP

-428 LPENDALYKDQYDVK
+428 LPENDALYKVQYDVK
-443 AGHWPENDH
+443 AGHWPENEH

-510 KLKLVNVSDYYVYDN
+510 KLKLVNASDYYVYDN
-525 DFSVW
+525 EFSVW
-530 KDKSDNDKYIKNLVK
+530 KDKSDNDKYIENLVK

-592 AQIQDKK
+592 AQIKNKK

-623 KVDEETFKNAFKVDT
+623 KVDEEAFKNAFKVDT

-645 SVFSDMD
+645 SIFSDMD

-663 GDALSD
+663 GDALAD

-720 LTDDLKQFLT
+720 LTDGLKQFLT

-872 DRKTLQANLQK
+872 DTKTLQANLQK

-976 GYADEADPQT
+976 GYADETDPQT

>member
-1 MLQVKN
+1 MLQIKN

-133 DQLHKKP
+133 EQIHKKP

-223 DPYEIPEGEVPVPV
+223 DPYEIPEGEAPEPV
-237 HKNMGKSA
+237 HKNMGKSS

-290 NQYIE
+290 NKYIK

-315 MMSLSADMMTNQKSS
+315 MMSMSEDMMSS
-330 SDTDGKVEEMQILNQ
+330 KKATSTDNKVREMQILTQ

-356 SLKAYLESGKSDIKN
+356 SLKTYLESGQSDIKN

-390 ENGKVRQVCP
+390 DNGDVRKVCP
-400 DQTVSSLSGSSSM
+400 DQTLSSLTGSSSM

-428 LPENDALYKDQYDVK
+428 LPENEALYKDQYDVK

-452 QCVVVLTKDGRLY
+452 ECVVILTQNGQLY

-484 DAVADD
+484 EAVKEDQS
-490 KTVETSDKLETFD
+490 VEINEEPGAYD
-503 YDDFLGI
+503 YNDFLGI
-510 KLKLVNVSDYYVYDN
+510 TLKLVNASDYYVYD
-525 DFSVW
+525 DEFSVW
-530 KDKSDNDKYIKNLVK
+530 KDKSDNQQYVKDLVK
-545 DGEDLEVVGVVQPK
+545 NGEDLKVVGVVQPK
-559 DGEDITMLTA
+559 EGQDFTMLTA
-569 GVSYPASL
+569 GVGYPASL
-577 VNHVIE
+577 LDHVIDK
-583 EASKSKIVK
+583 AAQSDIVK
-592 AQIQDKK
+592 DQLKDKK
-599 KNVFNGKAFD
+599 TNVFNGKSFD
-609 DPDDENGLNMEDFF
+609 DPDDEGGLNMEDLF
-623 KVDEETFKNAFKVDT
+623 KIDEEAFKDAFKIDT
-638 SKMNMDS
+638 SRMNMDTS
-645 SVFSDMD
+645 AFSDMD
-652 FSDVDLSDLVD
+652 FSGVDMSDLID
-663 GDALSD
+663 ANALSA
-669 AMPSFSEK
+669 AMPSFSAN
-677 DFQDILKGV
+677 DIQDIMNGV
-686 SVNLTQNSL
+686 SVNLTQDTMT
-695 AELFNTLLDGY
+695 ELFNALLKGY
-706 KKSVGDNPETDITG
+706 QDSVGDDPATDITG
-720 LTDDLKQFLT
+720 LTDGLKQYLT
-730 SDDTIAYLSKKLK
+730 SDEAVQYLSQKLK
-743 EILGP
+743 EILQPQLEGVIT
-748 ELDEVLTKD
+748 EDM
-757 LLKDFMMRVMEDY
+757 LKSFVGRVMEDY
-770 QEFASKQE
+770 QDFALKQE
-778 DPNDFETNFRAYLET
+778 NPDDFNANFRAYLET
-793 DAVDR
+793 DAVSR
-798 ILSEELVSL
+798 ILSEELAGI
-807 KDKLSSVEITDDQLK
+807 KDKLSSVTITDDQIK
-822 EIMTDLA
+822 EILTDLA
-829 NGYEDY
+829 NGYGEY
-835 AKKNNLAQPDK
+835 AKANNLAQPDK
-846 ILDAFL
+846 IQAAFL
-852 KYVSSDSG
+852 KYISSDAG
-860 QKVLLHYAGQIV
+860 QKLLLQYVEKIV
-872 DRKTLQANLQK
+872 DTKTLQANLQN
-883 KMADVM
+883 KMASVM
-889 GDFSDELTDQ
+889 GGFTNELTSQ

-905 KVMGQIS
+905 KVMEQVGTN
-912 SSLQKSMGSAM
+912 LQKSMGNAM
-923 TSMMDNMQDIFSI
+923 TSLMGNMQDIFSI
-936 DPDAFAKAIQMN
+936 DPDAFAKAIQVN
-948 MSEEDLQELMTS
+948 MSEDDLQELMTS
-960 LMSKG
+960 LMTTG
-965 SASYEDNLNKM
+965 TVSYESNLNKM
-976 GYADEADPQT
+976 GYADEDDPQT
-986 ISIYPVDFDSKQVVD
+986 ISIYPIDFDSKQVVD
-1001 QILQDYNDDMTN
+1001 QIIEDYNDDMKN

-1024 DLVGVM
+1024 DMVGMM

-1108 AITIIA
+1108 VLTLIA
-1114 IFPTNYIIHTVSGNA
+1114 IFPTNYIIHTVSGNT
-1129 DVNAALPIGAAFVLI
+1129 DVNAALPIGAAFILI

-1168 TALRTD
+1168 TALRTE

>member
-1 MLQVKN
+1 MLQIKN

-133 DQLHKKP
+133 EQIHKKP

-223 DPYEIPEGEVPVPV
+223 DPYEIPEGEAPEPV
-237 HKNMGKSA
+237 HKNMGKSS

-290 NQYIE
+290 NKYIE

-315 MMSLSADMMTNQKSS
+315 MMSMSEDMMSS
-330 SDTDGKVEEMQILNQ
+330 KKATSTDNKVREMQILTQ

-356 SLKAYLESGKSDIKN
+356 SLKTYLESGQSDIKN

-390 ENGKVRQVCP
+390 DNGDVRKVCP
-400 DQTVSSLSGSSSM
+400 DQTLSSLTGSSSM

-428 LPENDALYKDQYDVK
+428 LPENEALYKDQYDVK

-452 QCVVVLTKDGRLY
+452 ECVVILTQNGQLY

-484 DAVADD
+484 EAVKEDQS
-490 KTVETSDKLETFD
+490 VEINEEPGSYD
-503 YDDFLGI
+503 YNDFLGI
-510 KLKLVNVSDYYVYDN
+510 TLKLVNASDYYVYD
-525 DFSVW
+525 DEFSVW
-530 KDKSDNDKYIKNLVK
+530 KDKSDNQQYVKDLIKN
-545 DGEDLEVVGVVQPK
+545 GEALKVVGVVQPK
-559 DGEDITMLTA
+559 EGQDFTMLTA
-569 GVSYPASL
+569 GVGYPASL
-577 VNHVIE
+577 LDHVIDK
-583 EASKSKIVK
+583 AAQSDIVK
-592 AQIQDKK
+592 DQLKDKK
-599 KNVFNGKAFD
+599 TNVFNGKSFD
-609 DPDDENGLNMEDFF
+609 DPDDEGGLNMEDLF
-623 KVDEETFKNAFKVDT
+623 KIDEEAFKDAFKIDT
-638 SKMNMDS
+638 SRMNMDTS
-645 SVFSDMD
+645 AFSDMD
-652 FSDVDLSDLVD
+652 FSGVDMSDLID
-663 GDALSD
+663 ADALSG
-669 AMPSFSEK
+669 AMPSFSTK
-677 DFQDILKGV
+677 DIQDILNGV
-686 SVNLTQNSL
+686 SVNLTKDTMT
-695 AELFNTLLDGY
+695 ELFNALLKGY
-706 KKSVGDNPETDITG
+706 QDSVGDDPATDITG
-720 LTDDLKQFLT
+720 LTAGLKQYLT
-730 SDDTIAYLSKKLK
+730 SDEAVQYLSQKLK
-743 EILGP
+743 DILQPQLEGVIT
-748 ELDEVLTKD
+748 EDM
-757 LLKDFMMRVMEDY
+757 LKDFVGRVMEDY
-770 QEFASKQE
+770 QEFALKQE
-778 DPNDFETNFRAYLET
+778 NPDDFNTNFRAYLET
-793 DAVDR
+793 DAVSR
-798 ILSEELVSL
+798 ILSEELAGI
-807 KDKLSSVEITDDQLK
+807 KDKLSGVTITDDQIK
-822 EIMTDLA
+822 EILTDLA
-829 NGYEDY
+829 NGYGEY
-835 AKKNNLAQPDK
+835 AKANNLAQPDK
-846 ILDAFL
+846 IQAAFL
-852 KYVSSDSG
+852 KYISSDAG
-860 QKVLLHYAGQIV
+860 QKLLLQYVEKIV
-872 DRKTLQANLQK
+872 DTKTLQANLQN
-883 KMADVM
+883 KMASVM
-889 GDFSDELTDQ
+889 GGFTNELTSQ

-905 KVMGQIS
+905 KVMEQVGTN
-912 SSLQKSMGSAM
+912 LQKSMGNAM
-923 TSMMDNMQDIFSI
+923 TSLMGNMQDIFSI
-936 DPDAFAKAIQMN
+936 DPDAFAKAIQVN
-948 MSEEDLQELMTS
+948 MSEDDLQELMTS
-960 LMSKG
+960 LMTTG
-965 SASYEDNLNKM
+965 TVSYESNLNKM
-976 GYADEADPQT
+976 GYADEDDPQT
-986 ISIYPVDFDSKQVVD
+986 ISIYPIDFDSKQVVD
-1001 QILQDYNDDMTN
+1001 QIIEDYNDDMKN

-1024 DLVGVM
+1024 DMVGMM

-1108 AITIIA
+1108 VLTLIA
-1114 IFPTNYIIHTVSGNA
+1114 IFPTNYIIHTVSGNT
-1129 DVNAALPIGAAFVLI
+1129 DVNAALPIGAAFILI

-1168 TALRTD
+1168 TALRTE

>member
-1 MLQVKN
+1 MLQIKN

-94 LIPHQTVLANVELAL
+94 LISHQTVLANVELAL

-133 DQLHKKP
+133 EQIHKKP

-223 DPYEIPEGEVPVPV
+223 DPYEIPEGEAPEPV
-237 HKNMGKSA
+237 HKNMGKSS

-290 NQYIE
+290 NKYIE

-315 MMSLSADMMTNQKSS
+315 MMSMSEDMMSS
-330 SDTDGKVEEMQILNQ
+330 KKATSTDNKVREMQILTQ

-356 SLKAYLESGKSDIKN
+356 SLKTYLESGQSDIKN

-390 ENGKVRQVCP
+390 DNGDVRQVCP
-400 DQTVSSLSGSSSM
+400 DQTLSSLTGSSSM

-428 LPENDALYKDQYDVK
+428 LPENEALYKEQYDVK

-452 QCVVVLTKDGRLY
+452 ECVVILTQNGQLY

-484 DAVADD
+484 EAVKEDQS
-490 KTVETSDKLETFD
+490 VEINEEPGSYD
-503 YDDFLGI
+503 YNDFLGI
-510 KLKLVNVSDYYVYDN
+510 TLKLVNASDYYVYD
-525 DFSVW
+525 DEFSVW
-530 KDKSDNDKYIKNLVK
+530 KDKSDNQQYVKDLIKN
-545 DGEDLEVVGVVQPK
+545 GEDLKVVGVVQPK
-559 DGEDITMLTA
+559 EGQDFTMLTA
-569 GVSYPASL
+569 GVGYPASL
-577 VNHVIE
+577 LDHVIDK
-583 EASKSKIVK
+583 AAQSDIVK
-592 AQIQDKK
+592 DQLKDKK
-599 KNVFNGKAFD
+599 TNVFNGKSFD
-609 DPDDENGLNMEDFF
+609 DPDDEGGLNMEDLF
-623 KVDEETFKNAFKVDT
+623 KIDEEAFKDAFKIDT
-638 SKMNMDS
+638 SRMNMDTYA
-645 SVFSDMD
+645 FSDMD
-652 FSDVDLSDLVD
+652 FSGVDMSDLID
-663 GDALSD
+663 ADALSG
-669 AMPSFSEK
+669 AMPSFSTK
-677 DFQDILKGV
+677 DIQDILNGV
-686 SVNLTQNSL
+686 SVNLTKDTMT
-695 AELFNTLLDGY
+695 ELFNALLKGY
-706 KKSVGDNPETDITG
+706 QDSVGDDPATDITG
-720 LTDDLKQFLT
+720 LTDGLKQYLT
-730 SDDTIAYLSKKLK
+730 SDEAVQYLSQKLK
-743 EILGP
+743 EILQPQLEGVIT
-748 ELDEVLTKD
+748 EDM
-757 LLKDFMMRVMEDY
+757 LKSFVGRVMEDY
-770 QEFASKQE
+770 QDFALKQE
-778 DPNDFETNFRAYLET
+778 NPDDFNANFRAYLET
-793 DAVDR
+793 DAVSR
-798 ILSEELVSL
+798 ILSEELAGI
-807 KDKLSSVEITDDQLK
+807 KDKLSSVTITDDQIK
-822 EIMTDLA
+822 EILTDLA
-829 NGYEDY
+829 NGYGEY
-835 AKKNNLAQPDK
+835 AKANNLAQPDK
-846 ILDAFL
+846 IQAAFL
-852 KYVSSDSG
+852 KYISSDAG
-860 QKVLLHYAGQIV
+860 QKLLLQYVEKIV
-872 DRKTLQANLQK
+872 DTKTLQANLQN
-883 KMADVM
+883 KMASVM
-889 GDFSDELTDQ
+889 GGFTNELTSQ

-905 KVMGQIS
+905 KVMEQVGTN
-912 SSLQKSMGSAM
+912 LQKSMGNAM
-923 TSMMDNMQDIFSI
+923 TSLMGNMQDIFSI
-936 DPDAFAKAIQMN
+936 DPDAFAKAIQVN
-948 MSEEDLQELMTS
+948 MSEDDLQELMTS
-960 LMSKG
+960 LMTTG
-965 SASYEDNLNKM
+965 TVSYESNLNKM
-976 GYADEADPQT
+976 GYADEDDPQT
-986 ISIYPVDFDSKQVVD
+986 ISIYPIDFDSKQVVD
-1001 QILQDYNDDMTN
+1001 QIIEDYNDDMKN

-1024 DLVGVM
+1024 DMVGMM

-1108 AITIIA
+1108 VLTLIA
-1114 IFPTNYIIHTVSGNA
+1114 IFPTNYIIHTVSGNT
-1129 DVNAALPIGAAFVLI
+1129 DVNAALPIGAAFILI

-1168 TALRTD
+1168 TALRTE

>member
-1 MLQVKN
+1 MLQIKN

-133 DQLHKKP
+133 EQIHKKP

-223 DPYEIPEGEVPVPV
+223 DPYEIPEGEASEPV
-237 HKNMGKSA
+237 HKNMGKSS

-290 NQYIE
+290 NKYIE

-315 MMSLSADMMTNQKSS
+315 MMSMSEDMMSS
-330 SDTDGKVEEMQILNQ
+330 KKATSTDNKVREMQILTQ

-356 SLKAYLESGKSDIKN
+356 SLKTYLESGQSDIKN

-390 ENGKVRQVCP
+390 DNGDVRKVCP
-400 DQTVSSLSGSSSM
+400 DQTLSSLTGSSSM

-428 LPENDALYKDQYDVK
+428 LPENEALYKDQYDVK

-452 QCVVVLTKDGRLY
+452 ECVVILTQNGQLY

-484 DAVADD
+484 EAVKDD
-490 KTVETSDKLETFD
+490 QSVEINEEPGSYD
-503 YDDFLGI
+503 YNDFLGI
-510 KLKLVNVSDYYVYDN
+510 TLKLVNASDYYVYD
-525 DFSVW
+525 DEFSVW
-530 KDKSDNDKYIKNLVK
+530 KDKSDNQQYVKDLIKN
-545 DGEDLEVVGVVQPK
+545 GEDLKVVGVVQPK
-559 DGEDITMLTA
+559 EGQDFTMLTA
-569 GVSYPASL
+569 GVGYPASL
-577 VNHVIE
+577 LDHVIDK
-583 EASKSKIVK
+583 AAQSDIVK
-592 AQIQDKK
+592 DQLKDKK
-599 KNVFNGKAFD
+599 TNVFNGKSFD
-609 DPDDENGLNMEDFF
+609 DPDDEGGLNMEDLF
-623 KVDEETFKNAFKVDT
+623 KIDEEAFKDAFKIDT
-638 SKMNMDS
+638 SRMNMDTS
-645 SVFSDMD
+645 AFSDMD
-652 FSDVDLSDLVD
+652 FSGVDMSDLID
-663 GDALSD
+663 ADALSG
-669 AMPSFSEK
+669 AMPSFSTK
-677 DFQDILKGV
+677 DIQDILNGV
-686 SVNLTQNSL
+686 SVNLTKDTMT
-695 AELFNTLLDGY
+695 ELFNALLKGY
-706 KKSVGDNPETDITG
+706 QDSVGDDPATDITG
-720 LTDDLKQFLT
+720 LTDDLKQYLT
-730 SDDTIAYLSKKLK
+730 SDEAVQYLSQKLK
-743 EILGP
+743 EILQPQLEGVIT
-748 ELDEVLTKD
+748 EDM
-757 LLKDFMMRVMEDY
+757 LKDFVGRVMEDY
-770 QEFASKQE
+770 QEFALKQE
-778 DPNDFETNFRAYLET
+778 NPDDFNTNFRAYLET
-793 DAVDR
+793 DAVSR
-798 ILSEELVSL
+798 ILSEELAGI
-807 KDKLSSVEITDDQLK
+807 KDKLSGVTITDDQIK
-822 EIMTDLA
+822 EILTDLA
-829 NGYEDY
+829 NGYGEY
-835 AKKNNLAQPDK
+835 AKANNLAQPDK
-846 ILDAFL
+846 IQAAFL
-852 KYVSSDSG
+852 KYISSDAG
-860 QKVLLHYAGQIV
+860 QKLLLQYVEKIV
-872 DRKTLQANLQK
+872 DTKTLQANLQN
-883 KMADVM
+883 KMVSVM
-889 GDFSDELTDQ
+889 GGFTNELTSQ

-905 KVMGQIS
+905 KVMEQVGTN
-912 SSLQKSMGSAM
+912 LQKSMGNAM
-923 TSMMDNMQDIFSI
+923 TSLMGNMQDIFSI
-936 DPDAFAKAIQMN
+936 DPDAFAKAIQVN
-948 MSEEDLQELMTS
+948 MSEDDLQELMTS
-960 LMSKG
+960 LMTTG
-965 SASYEDNLNKM
+965 TVSYESNLNKM
-976 GYADEADPQT
+976 GYADEDDPQT
-986 ISIYPVDFDSKQVVD
+986 ISIYPIDFDSKQVVD
-1001 QILQDYNDDMTN
+1001 QIIEDYNDDMKN

-1024 DLVGVM
+1024 DMVGMM

-1108 AITIIA
+1108 VLTLIA
-1114 IFPTNYIIHTVSGNA
+1114 IFPTNYIIHTVSGNT
-1129 DVNAALPIGAAFVLI
+1129 DVNAALPIGAAFILI

-1168 TALRTD
+1168 TALRTE

>member
-1 MLQVKN
+1 MLQIKN

-133 DQLHKKP
+133 EQIHKKP

-223 DPYEIPEGEVPVPV
+223 DPYEIPEGEAPEPV
-237 HKNMGKSA
+237 HKNMGKSS

-290 NQYIE
+290 NKYIE

-315 MMSLSADMMTNQKSS
+315 MMSMSEDMMSS
-330 SDTDGKVEEMQILNQ
+330 KKATSTDNKVREMQILTQ

-356 SLKAYLESGKSDIKN
+356 SLKTYLESGQSDIKN

-390 ENGKVRQVCP
+390 DNGDVRKVCP
-400 DQTVSSLSGSSSM
+400 DQTLSSLTGSSSM

-428 LPENDALYKDQYDVK
+428 LPENEALYKDQYDVK

-452 QCVVVLTKDGRLY
+452 ECVVILTQNGQLY

-484 DAVADD
+484 EAVKEDQS
-490 KTVETSDKLETFD
+490 VEINEEPGSYD
-503 YDDFLGI
+503 YNDFLGI
-510 KLKLVNVSDYYVYDN
+510 TLKLVNASDYYVYD
-525 DFSVW
+525 DEFSVW
-530 KDKSDNDKYIKNLVK
+530 KDKSDNQQYVKDLIKN
-545 DGEDLEVVGVVQPK
+545 GEDLKVVGVVQPK
-559 DGEDITMLTA
+559 EGQDFTMLTA
-569 GVSYPASL
+569 GVGYPASL
-577 VNHVIE
+577 LDHVIDK
-583 EASKSKIVK
+583 AAQSDIVK
-592 AQIQDKK
+592 DQLKDKK
-599 KNVFNGKAFD
+599 TNVFNGKSFD
-609 DPDDENGLNMEDFF
+609 DPDDEGGLNMEDLF
-623 KVDEETFKNAFKVDT
+623 KIDEEAFKDAFKIDT
-638 SKMNMDS
+638 SRMNMDTS
-645 SVFSDMD
+645 AFSDMD
-652 FSDVDLSDLVD
+652 FSGVDMSDLID
-663 GDALSD
+663 ADALSG
-669 AMPSFSEK
+669 AMPSFSTK
-677 DFQDILKGV
+677 DIQDILNGV
-686 SVNLTQNSL
+686 SVNLTKDTMT
-695 AELFNTLLDGY
+695 ELFNALLKGY
-706 KKSVGDNPETDITG
+706 QDSVGDDPATDITG
-720 LTDDLKQFLT
+720 LTAGLKQYLT
-730 SDDTIAYLSKKLK
+730 SDEAVQYLSQKLK
-743 EILGP
+743 DILQPQLEGVIT
-748 ELDEVLTKD
+748 EDM
-757 LLKDFMMRVMEDY
+757 LKSFVGRVMEDY
-770 QEFASKQE
+770 QDFALKQE
-778 DPNDFETNFRAYLET
+778 NPDDFNANFRAYLET
-793 DAVDR
+793 DAVSR
-798 ILSEELVSL
+798 ILSEELAGI
-807 KDKLSSVEITDDQLK
+807 KDKLSGVTITDDQIK
-822 EIMTDLA
+822 EILTDLA
-829 NGYEDY
+829 NGYGEY
-835 AKKNNLAQPDK
+835 AKANNLAQPDK
-846 ILDAFL
+846 IQAAFL
-852 KYVSSDSG
+852 KYISSDAG
-860 QKVLLHYAGQIV
+860 QKLLLQYVEKIV
-872 DRKTLQANLQK
+872 DTKTLQANLQN
-883 KMADVM
+883 KMASVM
-889 GDFSDELTDQ
+889 GGFTNELTSQ

-905 KVMGQIS
+905 KVMEQVGTN
-912 SSLQKSMGSAM
+912 LQKSMGNAM
-923 TSMMDNMQDIFSI
+923 TSLMGNMQDIFSI
-936 DPDAFAKAIQMN
+936 DPDAFAKAIQVN
-948 MSEEDLQELMTS
+948 MSEDDLQELMTS
-960 LMSKG
+960 LMTTG
-965 SASYEDNLNKM
+965 TVSYESNLNKM
-976 GYADEADPQT
+976 GYADEDDPQT
-986 ISIYPVDFDSKQVVD
+986 ISIYPIDFDSKQVVD
-1001 QILQDYNDDMTN
+1001 QIIEDYNDDMKN

-1024 DLVGVM
+1024 DMVGMM

-1108 AITIIA
+1108 VLTLIA
-1114 IFPTNYIIHTVSGNA
+1114 IFPTNYIIHTVSGNT
-1129 DVNAALPIGAAFVLI
+1129 DVNAALPIGAAFILI

-1168 TALRTD
+1168 TALRTE

>member
-1 MLQVKN
+1 MLQIKN

-133 DQLHKKP
+133 EQIHKKP

-223 DPYEIPEGEVPVPV
+223 DPYEIPEGEAPEPV
-237 HKNMGKSA
+237 HKNMGKSS

-290 NQYIE
+290 NKYIE

-315 MMSLSADMMTNQKSS
+315 MMSMSEDMMSS
-330 SDTDGKVEEMQILNQ
+330 KKATSTDNKVREMQILTQ

-356 SLKAYLESGKSDIKN
+356 SLKTYLESGQSDIKN

-390 ENGKVRQVCP
+390 DNGDVRKVCP
-400 DQTVSSLSGSSSM
+400 DQTLSSLTGSSSM

-428 LPENDALYKDQYDVK
+428 LPENEALYKDQYDVK

-452 QCVVVLTKDGRLY
+452 ECVVILTQNGQLY

-484 DAVADD
+484 EAVKEDQS
-490 KTVETSDKLETFD
+490 VEINEEPGSYD
-503 YDDFLGI
+503 YNDFLGI
-510 KLKLVNVSDYYVYDN
+510 TLKLVNASDYYVYD
-525 DFSVW
+525 DEFSVW
-530 KDKSDNDKYIKNLVK
+530 KDKSDNQQYVKDLIKN
-545 DGEDLEVVGVVQPK
+545 GEDLKVVGVVQPK
-559 DGEDITMLTA
+559 EGQDFTMLTA
-569 GVSYPASL
+569 GVGYPASL
-577 VNHVIE
+577 LDHVIDK
-583 EASKSKIVK
+583 AAQSDIVK
-592 AQIQDKK
+592 DQLKDKK
-599 KNVFNGKAFD
+599 TNVFNGKSFD
-609 DPDDENGLNMEDFF
+609 DPDDEGGLNMEDLF
-623 KVDEETFKNAFKVDT
+623 KIDEEAFKDAFTIYT
-638 SKMNMDS
+638 SRMNMDTS
-645 SVFSDMD
+645 AFSDMD
-652 FSDVDLSDLVD
+652 FSGVDMSDLID
-663 GDALSD
+663 ANALSA
-669 AMPSFSEK
+669 AMPSFSTN
-677 DFQDILKGV
+677 DIQDIMNGV
-686 SVNLTQNSL
+686 SVNLTQDTL
-695 AELFNTLLDGY
+695 TELFNALLKGY
-706 KKSVGDNPETDITG
+706 QDSVGDDPATDITG
-720 LTDDLKQFLT
+720 LTDGLKQYLT
-730 SDDTIAYLSKKLK
+730 SDEAVQYLSQKLK
-743 EILGP
+743 EILQPQLEGVIT
-748 ELDEVLTKD
+748 EDM
-757 LLKDFMMRVMEDY
+757 LKSFVGRVMEDY
-770 QEFASKQE
+770 QDFALKQE
-778 DPNDFETNFRAYLET
+778 NPDDFNANFRAYLET
-793 DAVDR
+793 DAVSR
-798 ILSEELVSL
+798 ILSEELAGI
-807 KDKLSSVEITDDQLK
+807 KDKLSSVTITDDQIK
-822 EIMTDLA
+822 EILTDLA
-829 NGYEDY
+829 NGYGEY
-835 AKKNNLAQPDK
+835 AKANNLAQPDK
-846 ILDAFL
+846 IQAAFL
-852 KYVSSDSG
+852 KYISSDAG
-860 QKVLLHYAGQIV
+860 QKLLLQYVEKIV
-872 DRKTLQANLQK
+872 DTKTLQANLQN
-883 KMADVM
+883 KMASVM
-889 GDFSDELTDQ
+889 GGFTNELTSQ

-905 KVMGQIS
+905 KVMEQVGTN
-912 SSLQKSMGSAM
+912 LQKSMGNAM
-923 TSMMDNMQDIFSI
+923 TSLMGNMQDIFSI
-936 DPDAFAKAIQMN
+936 DPDAFAKAIQVN
-948 MSEEDLQELMTS
+948 MSEDDLQELMTS
-960 LMSKG
+960 LMTTG
-965 SASYEDNLNKM
+965 TVSYESNLNKM
-976 GYADEADPQT
+976 GYADEDDPQT
-986 ISIYPVDFDSKQVVD
+986 ISIYPIDFDSKQVVD
-1001 QILQDYNDDMTN
+1001 QIIEDYNDDMKN

-1024 DLVGVM
+1024 DMVGMM

-1108 AITIIA
+1108 VLTLIA
-1114 IFPTNYIIHTVSGNA
+1114 IFPTNYIIHTVSGNT
-1129 DVNAALPIGAAFVLI
+1129 DVNAALPIGAAFILI

-1168 TALRTD
+1168 TALRTE

>member
-1 MLQVKN
+1 MLQIKN

-133 DQLHKKP
+133 EQIHKKP

-223 DPYEIPEGEVPVPV
+223 DPYEIPEGEAPEPV
-237 HKNMGKSA
+237 HKNMGKSS

-290 NQYIE
+290 NKYIE

-315 MMSLSADMMTNQKSS
+315 MMSMSEDMMSS
-330 SDTDGKVEEMQILNQ
+330 KKATSTDNKVREMQILTQ

-356 SLKAYLESGKSDIKN
+356 SLKTYLESGQSDIKN
-371 QTKAIEYDYGIT
+371 QTKAIEYDYGVT

-390 ENGKVRQVCP
+390 DNGDVRKVCP
-400 DQTVSSLSGSSSM
+400 DQTLSSLTGSSSM

-428 LPENDALYKDQYDVK
+428 LPENEALYKDQYDVK

-452 QCVVVLTKDGRLY
+452 ECVVILTQNGQLY

-484 DAVADD
+484 EAVKEDQS
-490 KTVETSDKLETFD
+490 VEINEEPGAYD
-503 YDDFLGI
+503 YNDFLGI
-510 KLKLVNVSDYYVYDN
+510 TLKLVNASDYYVYD
-525 DFSVW
+525 DEFSVW
-530 KDKSDNDKYIKNLVK
+530 KDKSDNQQYVKDLVK
-545 DGEDLEVVGVVQPK
+545 NGEDLKVVGVVQPK
-559 DGEDITMLTA
+559 EGQDFTMLTA
-569 GVSYPASL
+569 GVGYPASL
-577 VNHVIE
+577 LDHVIDK
-583 EASKSKIVK
+583 AAQSDIVK
-592 AQIQDKK
+592 DQLKDKK
-599 KNVFNGKAFD
+599 TNVFNGKSFD
-609 DPDDENGLNMEDFF
+609 DPDDEGGLNMEDLF
-623 KVDEETFKNAFKVDT
+623 KIDEEAFKDAFKIDT
-638 SKMNMDS
+638 SRMNMDTS
-645 SVFSDMD
+645 AFSDMD
-652 FSDVDLSDLVD
+652 FSGVDMSDLID
-663 GDALSD
+663 ADALSG
-669 AMPSFSEK
+669 AMPSFSTK
-677 DFQDILKGV
+677 DIQDILNGV
-686 SVNLTQNSL
+686 SVNLTKDTMT
-695 AELFNTLLDGY
+695 ELFNALLKGY
-706 KKSVGDNPETDITG
+706 QDSVGDDPATDITG
-720 LTDDLKQFLT
+720 LTAGLKQYLT
-730 SDDTIAYLSKKLK
+730 SDEAVQYLSQKLK
-743 EILGP
+743 DILQPQLEGVIT
-748 ELDEVLTKD
+748 EDM
-757 LLKDFMMRVMEDY
+757 LKDFVGRVMEDY
-770 QEFASKQE
+770 QEFALKQE
-778 DPNDFETNFRAYLET
+778 NPDDFNTNFRAYLET
-793 DAVDR
+793 DAVSR
-798 ILSEELVSL
+798 ILSEELAGI
-807 KDKLSSVEITDDQLK
+807 KDKLSGVTITDDQIK
-822 EIMTDLA
+822 EILTDLA
-829 NGYEDY
+829 NGYGEY
-835 AKKNNLAQPDK
+835 AKANNLAQPDK
-846 ILDAFL
+846 IQAAFL
-852 KYVSSDSG
+852 KYISSDAG
-860 QKVLLHYAGQIV
+860 QKLLLQYVEKIV
-872 DRKTLQANLQK
+872 DTKTLQANLQN
-883 KMADVM
+883 KMASVM
-889 GDFSDELTDQ
+889 GGFTNELTSQ

-905 KVMGQIS
+905 KVMEQVGTN
-912 SSLQKSMGSAM
+912 LQKSMGNAM
-923 TSMMDNMQDIFSI
+923 TSLMGNMQDIFSI
-936 DPDAFAKAIQMN
+936 DPDAFAKAIQVN
-948 MSEEDLQELMTS
+948 MSEDDLQELMTS
-960 LMSKG
+960 LMTTG
-965 SASYEDNLNKM
+965 TVSYESNLNKM
-976 GYADEADPQT
+976 GYADEDDPQT
-986 ISIYPVDFDSKQVVD
+986 ISIYPIDFDSKQVVD
-1001 QILQDYNDDMTN
+1001 QIIEDYNDDMKN

-1024 DLVGVM
+1024 DMVGMM

-1108 AITIIA
+1108 VLTLIA
-1114 IFPTNYIIHTVSGNA
+1114 IFPTNYIIHTVSGNT
-1129 DVNAALPIGAAFVLI
+1129 DVNAALPIGAAFILI
-1144 ALSVVLT
+1144 VLSVVLT

-1168 TALRTD
+1168 TALRTE

>member
-1 MLQVKN
+1 MLQIKN

-133 DQLHKKP
+133 DQLNKKP

-223 DPYEIPEGEVPVPV
+223 DPYEIPEGEAPVPV
-237 HKNMGKSA
+237 HKNMGKSS

-295 DMEEKT
+295 NMEEKT

-390 ENGKVRQVCP
+390 EDGKVRQVCP

-510 KLKLVNVSDYYVYDN
+510 KLKLVNASDYYVYDN

-623 KVDEETFKNAFKVDT
+623 KVDEEAFKNAFKVDT

-645 SVFSDMD
+645 SIFSDMD

-663 GDALSD
+663 GDALAD

-720 LTDDLKQFLT
+720 LTDGLKQFLT

-872 DRKTLQANLQK
+872 DTKTLQANLQK

-912 SSLQKSMGSAM
+912 SSLQKSMGAAM

-960 LMSKG
+960 LMTKG

-976 GYADEADPQT
+976 GYADETDPQT

-1114 IFPTNYIIHTVSGNA
+1114 IFPTNYIIHTVSGNT

-1144 ALSVVLT
+1144 VLSVVLT

>member
-1 MLQVKN
+1 MLQIKN

-133 DQLHKKP
+133 EQIHKKP

-223 DPYEIPEGEVPVPV
+223 DPYEIPEGEAPEPV
-237 HKNMGKSA
+237 HKNMGKSS

-290 NQYIE
+290 NKYIE

-315 MMSLSADMMTNQKSS
+315 MMSMSEDMMSS
-330 SDTDGKVEEMQILNQ
+330 KKATSTDNKVREMQILTQ

-356 SLKAYLESGKSDIKN
+356 SLKTYLESGQSDIKN

-390 ENGKVRQVCP
+390 DNGDVRKVCP
-400 DQTVSSLSGSSSM
+400 DQTLSSLTGSSSM

-428 LPENDALYKDQYDVK
+428 LPENEALYKEQYDVK

-452 QCVVVLTKDGRLY
+452 ECVVILTQNGQLY

-484 DAVADD
+484 EAVKEDQS
-490 KTVETSDKLETFD
+490 VEINEEPGSYD
-503 YDDFLGI
+503 YNDFLGI
-510 KLKLVNVSDYYVYDN
+510 TLKLVNASDYYVYD
-525 DFSVW
+525 DEFSVW
-530 KDKSDNDKYIKNLVK
+530 KDKSDNQQYVKDLIKN
-545 DGEDLEVVGVVQPK
+545 GEDLKVVGVVQPK
-559 DGEDITMLTA
+559 EGQDFTMLTA
-569 GVSYPASL
+569 GVGYPASL
-577 VNHVIE
+577 LDHVIDK
-583 EASKSKIVK
+583 AAQSDIVK
-592 AQIQDKK
+592 DQLKDKK
-599 KNVFNGKAFD
+599 TNVFNGKSFD
-609 DPDDENGLNMEDFF
+609 DPDDEGGLNMEDLF
-623 KVDEETFKNAFKVDT
+623 KIDEEAFKDAFKIDT
-638 SKMNMDS
+638 SRMNMDTS
-645 SVFSDMD
+645 AFSDMD
-652 FSDVDLSDLVD
+652 FSGVDMSDLID
-663 GDALSD
+663 ADALSG
-669 AMPSFSEK
+669 AMPSFSTK
-677 DFQDILKGV
+677 DIQDILNGV
-686 SVNLTQNSL
+686 SVNLTKDTMT
-695 AELFNTLLDGY
+695 ELFNALLKGY
-706 KKSVGDNPETDITG
+706 QDSVGDDPATDITG
-720 LTDDLKQFLT
+720 LTDGLKQYLT
-730 SDDTIAYLSKKLK
+730 SDEAVQYLSQKLK
-743 EILGP
+743 EILQPQLEGVIT
-748 ELDEVLTKD
+748 EDM
-757 LLKDFMMRVMEDY
+757 LKSFVGRVMEDY
-770 QEFASKQE
+770 QDFALKQE
-778 DPNDFETNFRAYLET
+778 NPDDFNANFRAYLET
-793 DAVDR
+793 DAVSR
-798 ILSEELVSL
+798 ILSEELAGI
-807 KDKLSSVEITDDQLK
+807 KDKLSSVTITDDQIK
-822 EIMTDLA
+822 EILTDLA
-829 NGYEDY
+829 NGYGEY
-835 AKKNNLAQPDK
+835 AKANNLAQPDK
-846 ILDAFL
+846 IQAAFL
-852 KYVSSDSG
+852 KYISSDAG
-860 QKVLLHYAGQIV
+860 QKLLLQYVEKIV
-872 DRKTLQANLQK
+872 DTKTLQANLQN
-883 KMADVM
+883 KMASVM
-889 GDFSDELTDQ
+889 GGFTNELTSQ

-905 KVMGQIS
+905 KVMEQVGTN
-912 SSLQKSMGSAM
+912 LQKSMGNAM
-923 TSMMDNMQDIFSI
+923 TSLMGNMQDIFSI
-936 DPDAFAKAIQMN
+936 DPDAFAKAIQVN
-948 MSEEDLQELMTS
+948 MSEDDLQELMTS
-960 LMSKG
+960 LMTTG
-965 SASYEDNLNKM
+965 TVSYESNLNKM
-976 GYADEADPQT
+976 GYADEDDPQT
-986 ISIYPVDFDSKQVVD
+986 ISIYPIDFDSKQVVD
-1001 QILQDYNDDMTN
+1001 QIIEDYNDDMKN

-1024 DLVGVM
+1024 DMVGMM

-1108 AITIIA
+1108 VLTLIA
-1114 IFPTNYIIHTVSGNA
+1114 IFPTNYIIHTVSGNT
-1129 DVNAALPIGAAFVLI
+1129 DVNAALPIGAAFILI

-1168 TALRTD
+1168 TALRTE

>member
-1 MLQVKN
+1 MLQIKN

-223 DPYEIPEGEVPVPV
+223 DPYEIPEGEAPVPV

-390 ENGKVRQVCP
+390 EDGKVRQVCP

-443 AGHWPENDH
+443 AGHWPENEH

-510 KLKLVNVSDYYVYDN
+510 KLKLVNASDYYVYDN
-525 DFSVW
+525 EFSVW

-623 KVDEETFKNAFKVDT
+623 KVDEEAFKNAFKVDT

-663 GDALSD
+663 GDALAD

-720 LTDDLKQFLT
+720 LTDGLKQFLT

-770 QEFASKQE
+770 QEFASQQE
-778 DPNDFETNFRAYLET
+778 DPNDFEINFRAYLET

-860 QKVLLHYAGQIV
+860 QKVLLQYAGQIV
-872 DRKTLQANLQK
+872 DTKTLQANLQK

-899 ISSAMG
+899 ISKAMG

-912 SSLQKSMGSAM
+912 SSLQKSMGAAM

-960 LMSKG
+960 LMTKG

-976 GYADEADPQT
+976 GYADETDPQT

-1001 QILQDYNDDMTN
+1001 QIFQDYNDDMTN

-1114 IFPTNYIIHTVSGNA
+1114 IFPTNYIIHTVSGNT